1 MCKIWIF
8 GGTTEGR
15 LLAEY
20 CSREKIPAWVSVAS
34 EYGEE
39 LLREDLLEAENVEN
53 AENLVQNHDMNGREK
68 SADREGYLAK
78 KNLKNASVS
87 SAVKVLRGRMD
98 RHQMEEFIRN
108 QGIQLVIDATHP
120 HAKLVS
126 EEIQEACRQTGIR
139 LERCLRAEGEQN
151 RGRDWV
157 EVDSIQEAVAFLS
170 SVPGVIF
177 ATTGSKELEAL
188 CQIPEYPKRVYA
200 RVLPI
205 SGVLKKCEELGIT
218 GSHLIAMQGPFSTE
232 MNALFLRQTKAE
244 WLLTKDSGRA
254 GGFQEKMEAARANGT
269 RVVVIRRPE
278 ERGISLNEAMKVLKE
293 TDGRTIGEREGIES
307 EIASAK
313 SKKNIEGVDGE
324 NQEKS
329 NEVENVPAGEEE
341 RKSGTDTVELEERNK
356 IKPSKTQTVF
366 VTAQKL
372 ACDTQKTHLILAGIG
387 MGQPS
392 QMTGEVLRAIRESDA
407 LIGAGRMLESAERAL
422 QDDLLINKEG
432 KIENRQKSATAVEK
446 ERIPGNIRGSYVK
459 CYKAYLPDDV
469 IRIISEHPEW
479 KQAVILYSG
488 DTGFFSGASKM
499 AERLRE
505 AGYPFTVYPG
515 ISCISYLAARLGTHW
530 EDAAIYSAHGRELP
544 VERVMKH
551 LCDPEEAANR
561 AFILMGGKNGAGQ
574 FCKRLTQAGYG
585 SVQVTVGENLSYP
598 EEQIRSGTAEEMGK
612 LEFTDLSLMQ
622 LEVLGKIKRGQTEV
636 PNKEKIADDDNI
648 EITNVEKLKM
658 YAQGMVSEKR
668 IQDVQVTESYKNDK
682 HKFVLHTNLCQEI
695 PRIMLAAPKSGSG
708 KTLLTCGLLEILRR
722 RGLNPIACKCGPDYI
737 DPMFHRY
744 VLGIPGRNLDSFFLP
759 PEGVREVLADAAREE
774 KAGIAV
780 LEGVMGY
787 YDGLGGT
794 ETAAS
799 SWEIAK
805 ITDTPAILLLDCK
818 GASLSAA
825 AMASGFLHFRED
837 SQIAGVILNRVSSM
851 YYERLAAAVEEASGL
866 PVLGYLPE
874 SEEYRMESRHLGLFL
889 PGEIDRLRERIGR
902 LADQMEKSIAVDRVL
917 EVAGMSLEG
926 ENKEKEKTERIER
939 AEKTRKGSEKIS
951 PRVRIGV
958 ARDEAFCFYYQEN
971 FRLLEQMG
979 AELVYFSPLRDKKI
993 PEGVNGLLFGGG
1005 YPENYARELAENAA
1019 MRESVRRSIAAGM
1032 PFLAEC
1038 GGFLY
1043 LHRTLEGSDG
1053 KHWEMAGVYPFNA
1066 YRTDRLRRFG
1076 YVRLLTPSGQEIHGH
1091 EFHYWESEEPGTDW
1105 EAVKP
1110 TGNRSWRC
1118 IHEKGA
1124 QIGGFPHLYYASC
1137 PEFLRGWLNVCEK
1150 YSEDNGDKF

>member
-20 CSREKIPAWVSVAS
+20 CSREKIEAWVSVAS

-39 LLREDLLEAENVEN
+39 LLQEELMESGNAGNPDL
-53 AENLVQNHDMNGREK
+53 NHNTC
-68 SADREGYLAK
+68 LAK
-78 KNLKNASVS
+78 KNLKTVQASSVI
-87 SAVKVLRGRMD
+87 KVLRGRMD
-98 RHQMEEFIRN
+98 RYQMEEFIRN
-108 QGIQLVIDATHP
+108 QGIHLVIDATHP
-120 HAKLVS
+120 HARLVS
-126 EEIQEACRQTGIR
+126 EEIQEACGRTGVR

-151 RGRDWV
+151 KARDWV
-157 EVDSIQEAVAFLS
+157 EVDSIQEAVSFLS
-170 SVPGVIF
+170 SVSGVIF

-188 CQIPEYPKRVYA
+188 CQIPDYQKRVYA
-200 RVLPI
+200 RVLPT
-205 SGVLKKCEELGIT
+205 SNVLKKCEKLGIT

-232 MNALFLRQTKAE
+232 MNTLFLRQTKAE

-254 GGFQEKMEAARANGT
+254 GGFQEKVEAARENGT

-278 ERGISLNEAMKVLKE
+278 EDGISLEEAMEVLKKADE
-293 TDGRTIGEREGIES
+293 GNVGE
-307 EIASAK
+307 
-313 SKKNIEGVDGE
+313 
-324 NQEKS
+324 
-329 NEVENVPAGEEE
+329 
-341 RKSGTDTVELEERNK
+341 L
-356 IKPSKTQTVF
+356 
-366 VTAQKL
+366 
-372 ACDTQKTHLILAGIG
+372 KTHLILAGIG

-422 QDDLLINKEG
+422 QNDLLISKEG
-432 KIENRQKSATAVEK
+432 KAENRQESAAAVEK
-446 ERIPGNIRGSYVK
+446 ETK

-469 IRIISEHPEW
+469 IQIVSKHPEW

-488 DTGFFSGASKM
+488 DTGFFSGASRM

-515 ISCISYLAARLGTHW
+515 TSCVSYLAARLGTHW
-530 EDAAIYSAHGRELP
+530 EDAAIYSAHGRELS
-544 VERVMKH
+544 VDRVMKR
-551 LCDPEEAANR
+551 LCDPEEPAKR

-574 FCKRLTQAGYG
+574 FCERLTQAGYG
-585 SVQVTVGENLSYP
+585 NVQVTVGENLSYP
-598 EEQIRSGTAEEMGK
+598 EEQIRSGTAEEMKK
-612 LEFTDLSLMQ
+612 LEFADLSLIL
-622 LEVLGKIKRGQTEV
+622 LEVTDEIKNVKQLKRFEQED
-636 PNKEKIADDDNI
+636 KRLLSADS
-648 EITNVEKLKM
+648 V
-658 YAQGMVSEKR
+658 GV
-668 IQDVQVTESYKNDK
+668 
-682 HKFVLHTNLCQEI
+682 F

-759 PEGVREVLADAAREE
+759 TEGVRKVLVDAVREE
-774 KAGIAV
+774 QAGIAV

-794 ETAAS
+794 ETSAS
-799 SWEIAK
+799 SWEIAE
-805 ITDTPAILLLDCK
+805 ITDTPAILVLDCK

-825 AMASGFLHFRED
+825 AMASGFLHFREK
-837 SQIAGVILNRVSSM
+837 SHIAGVILNRVSSM

-902 LADQMEKSIAVDRVL
+902 LADQMEKSIAVERVL
-917 EVAGMSLEG
+917 EVAGMLPLRI
-926 ENKEKEKTERIER
+926 ENKEKEK
-939 AEKTRKGSEKIS
+939 AENESMEAESIAKFPACQEQKVTS
-951 PRVRIGV
+951 RVRIGV

-993 PEGVNGLLFGGG
+993 PDRVDGLLFGGG
-1005 YPENYARELAENAA
+1005 YPENYARELAKNAA
-1019 MRESVRRSIAAGM
+1019 MRESIRRSIAAGM

-1053 KHWEMAGVYPFNA
+1053 KHWEMAGVYPFDA
-1066 YRTDRLRRFG
+1066 YRTNRLRRFG
-1076 YVRLLTPSGQEIHGH
+1076 YVRLLTSSGQEIHGH
-1091 EFHYWESEEPGTDW
+1091 EFHYWESEDPGTDW

-1118 IHEKGA
+1118 IHEKGG

-1137 PEFLRGWLNVCEK
+1137 PDFLRKWLDVCAKGSQQK
-1150 YSEDNGDKF
+1150 YIN

>member
-20 CSREKIPAWVSVAS
+20 CSREKIEAWVSVAS

-39 LLREDLLEAENVEN
+39 LLQEELMESGNAGNQDL
-53 AENLVQNHDMNGREK
+53 NHNTC
-68 SADREGYLAK
+68 LAK
-78 KNLKNASVS
+78 KNLKTVQASSVI
-87 SAVKVLRGRMD
+87 KVLRGRMD
-98 RHQMEEFIRN
+98 RYQMEEFIRN
-108 QGIQLVIDATHP
+108 QGIHLVIDATHP
-120 HAKLVS
+120 HARLVS
-126 EEIQEACRQTGIR
+126 EEIQEACGRTGVR

-151 RGRDWV
+151 KARDWV
-157 EVDSIQEAVAFLS
+157 EVDSIQEAVSFLS
-170 SVPGVIF
+170 SVSGVIF

-188 CQIPEYPKRVYA
+188 CQIPDYQKRVYA
-200 RVLPI
+200 RVLPT
-205 SGVLKKCEELGIT
+205 SNVLKKCEKLGIT

-232 MNALFLRQTKAE
+232 MNTLFLRQTKAE

-254 GGFQEKMEAARANGT
+254 GGFQEKVEAARENGT

-278 ERGISLNEAMKVLKE
+278 EDGISLEEAMEVLKKADE
-293 TDGRTIGEREGIES
+293 GNVGE
-307 EIASAK
+307 
-313 SKKNIEGVDGE
+313 
-324 NQEKS
+324 
-329 NEVENVPAGEEE
+329 
-341 RKSGTDTVELEERNK
+341 L
-356 IKPSKTQTVF
+356 
-366 VTAQKL
+366 
-372 ACDTQKTHLILAGIG
+372 KTHLILAGIG

-407 LIGAGRMLESAERAL
+407 LVGAGRMLESAERAL
-422 QDDLLINKEG
+422 QNDLLISKEG
-432 KIENRQKSATAVEK
+432 KAENRQESAAAVEK
-446 ERIPGNIRGSYVK
+446 ETK

-469 IRIISEHPEW
+469 IQIVSKHPEW

-488 DTGFFSGASKM
+488 DTGFFSGASRM

-515 ISCISYLAARLGTHW
+515 TSCVSYLAARLGTHW
-530 EDAAIYSAHGRELP
+530 EDAAIYSAHGRELS
-544 VERVMKH
+544 VDRVMKR
-551 LCDPEEAANR
+551 LCDPEEPAKR

-574 FCKRLTQAGYG
+574 FCERLTQAGYG
-585 SVQVTVGENLSYP
+585 NVQVTVGENLSYP
-598 EEQIRSGTAEEMGK
+598 EEQIRSGTAEEMKK
-612 LEFTDLSLMQ
+612 LEFADLSLML
-622 LEVLGKIKRGQTEV
+622 LEVTDEIKNVKQLKRFEQEDKCLL
-636 PNKEKIADDDNI
+636 PADS
-648 EITNVEKLKM
+648 V
-658 YAQGMVSEKR
+658 GV
-668 IQDVQVTESYKNDK
+668 
-682 HKFVLHTNLCQEI
+682 F

-708 KTLLTCGLLEILRR
+708 KTLLTCGLLEVLRR

-759 PEGVREVLADAAREE
+759 TEGVREVLVDAVREE
-774 KAGIAV
+774 QAGIAV

-794 ETAAS
+794 ETSAS
-799 SWEIAK
+799 SWEIAE
-805 ITDTPAILLLDCK
+805 ITDTPAILVLDCK

-825 AMASGFLHFRED
+825 AMASGFLHFRKK
-837 SQIAGVILNRVSSM
+837 SHIAGVILNRVSSM

-902 LADQMEKSIAVDRVL
+902 LADQMEKSIAVERVL
-917 EVAGMSLEG
+917 EVAGMLPLRI
-926 ENKEKEKTERIER
+926 ENKEKEK
-939 AEKTRKGSEKIS
+939 AENESMEAESIAKFPACQEQKVTS
-951 PRVRIGV
+951 RVRIGV

-993 PEGVNGLLFGGG
+993 PDRVDGLLFGGG
-1005 YPENYARELAENAA
+1005 YPENYARELAKNAA
-1019 MRESVRRSIAAGM
+1019 MRESIRRSIAAGM

-1053 KHWEMAGVYPFNA
+1053 KHWEMAGVYPFDA
-1066 YRTDRLRRFG
+1066 YRTNRLRRFG
-1076 YVRLLTPSGQEIHGH
+1076 YVRLLTSSGQEIHGH
-1091 EFHYWESEEPGTDW
+1091 EFHYWESEDPGTDW

-1118 IHEKGA
+1118 IHEKGG

-1137 PEFLRGWLNVCEK
+1137 PDFLRKWLDVCAKGSQQK
-1150 YSEDNGDKF
+1150 YIN

>member
-20 CSREKIPAWVSVAS
+20 CSREKIEAWVSVAS

-39 LLREDLLEAENVEN
+39 LLQEELMESGNAGNPDL
-53 AENLVQNHDMNGREK
+53 NHNTC
-68 SADREGYLAK
+68 LAK
-78 KNLKNASVS
+78 KNLKTVQASSVI
-87 SAVKVLRGRMD
+87 KVLRGRMD
-98 RHQMEEFIRN
+98 RYQMEEFIRN
-108 QGIQLVIDATHP
+108 QGIHLVIDATHP
-120 HAKLVS
+120 HARLVS
-126 EEIQEACRQTGIR
+126 EEIQEACGRTGVR

-151 RGRDWV
+151 KARDWV
-157 EVDSIQEAVAFLS
+157 EVDSIQEAVSFLS
-170 SVPGVIF
+170 SVSGVIF
-177 ATTGSKELEAL
+177 ATTGSKELEVL
-188 CQIPEYPKRVYA
+188 CQIPDYQKRVYA
-200 RVLPI
+200 RVLPT
-205 SGVLKKCEELGIT
+205 SNVLKKCEKLGIT
-218 GSHLIAMQGPFSTE
+218 GSHLIAIQGPFSTE
-232 MNALFLRQTKAE
+232 MNTLFLRQTKAE

-254 GGFQEKMEAARANGT
+254 GGFQEKVEAARENGT

-278 ERGISLNEAMKVLKE
+278 ENGISLEEAMEVLKKADE
-293 TDGRTIGEREGIES
+293 GNVGE
-307 EIASAK
+307 
-313 SKKNIEGVDGE
+313 
-324 NQEKS
+324 
-329 NEVENVPAGEEE
+329 
-341 RKSGTDTVELEERNK
+341 L
-356 IKPSKTQTVF
+356 
-366 VTAQKL
+366 
-372 ACDTQKTHLILAGIG
+372 KTHLILAGIG

-422 QDDLLINKEG
+422 QNDLLISKEG
-432 KIENRQKSATAVEK
+432 KAENRQESAAAVEK
-446 ERIPGNIRGSYVK
+446 ETK

-469 IRIISEHPEW
+469 IQIVSKHPEW

-488 DTGFFSGASKM
+488 DTGFFSGASRM

-515 ISCISYLAARLGTHW
+515 TSCVSYLAARLGTHW
-530 EDAAIYSAHGRELP
+530 EDAAIYSAHGRELS
-544 VERVMKH
+544 VDRVMKR
-551 LCDPEEAANR
+551 LCDPEEPAKR

-574 FCKRLTQAGYG
+574 FCERLTQAGYG
-585 SVQVTVGENLSYP
+585 NVQVTVGENLSYP
-598 EEQIRSGTAEEMGK
+598 EEQIRSGTAEEMKK
-612 LEFTDLSLMQ
+612 LEFADLSLML
-622 LEVLGKIKRGQTEV
+622 LEVTDEIKNVKQLKRFEQEDKRLL
-636 PNKEKIADDDNI
+636 PADS
-648 EITNVEKLKM
+648 V
-658 YAQGMVSEKR
+658 GV
-668 IQDVQVTESYKNDK
+668 
-682 HKFVLHTNLCQEI
+682 F

-708 KTLLTCGLLEILRR
+708 KTLLTCGLLEVLRR

-759 PEGVREVLADAAREE
+759 AEGVRKVLVDAVREE
-774 KAGIAV
+774 QAGIAV

-794 ETAAS
+794 ETSAS
-799 SWEIAK
+799 SWEIAE
-805 ITDTPAILLLDCK
+805 ITDTPAILVLDCK
-818 GASLSAA
+818 GASLSVA
-825 AMASGFLHFRED
+825 AMASGFLHFRKK
-837 SQIAGVILNRVSSM
+837 SHIAGVILNRVSSM

-917 EVAGMSLEG
+917 EVAGMLPLRI
-926 ENKEKEKTERIER
+926 ENKEKEK
-939 AEKTRKGSEKIS
+939 AENESMEAESIAKFPACQEQKVTS
-951 PRVRIGV
+951 RVRIGV

-971 FRLLEQMG
+971 FHLLEQMG

-993 PEGVNGLLFGGG
+993 PDRVDGLLFGGG
-1005 YPENYARELAENAA
+1005 YPENYARELAKNAA
-1019 MRESVRRSIAAGM
+1019 MRESIRRSIAAGM

-1053 KHWEMAGVYPFNA
+1053 KHWEMAGVYPFDA
-1066 YRTDRLRRFG
+1066 YRTNRLRRFG
-1076 YVRLLTPSGQEIHGH
+1076 YVRLLTSSGQEIHGH
-1091 EFHYWESEEPGTDW
+1091 EFHYWESEDPGTDW

-1118 IHEKGA
+1118 IHEKGG

-1137 PEFLRGWLNVCEK
+1137 PDFLRKWLDVCAK
-1150 YSEDNGDKF
+1150 GSQKKHIK

>member
-8 GGTTEGR
+8 GGPPEGR

-20 CSREKIPAWVSVAS
+20 CSREKIEAWVSVAS

-39 LLREDLLEAENVEN
+39 LLQEELMESGNAGNPDL
-53 AENLVQNHDMNGREK
+53 NHNTC
-68 SADREGYLAK
+68 LAK
-78 KNLKNASVS
+78 KSLKNVQASSVI
-87 SAVKVLRGRMD
+87 KVLRGRMD
-98 RHQMEEFIRN
+98 RYQMEEFIRN
-108 QGIQLVIDATHP
+108 QGIHLVIDATHP
-120 HAKLVS
+120 HARLVS
-126 EEIQEACRQTGIR
+126 EEIQEACGRTGVR

-151 RGRDWV
+151 KARDWV
-157 EVDSIQEAVAFLS
+157 EVDSIQEAVSFLS
-170 SVPGVIF
+170 SVSGVIF

-188 CQIPEYPKRVYA
+188 CQIPDYQKRVYA
-200 RVLPI
+200 RVLPT
-205 SGVLKKCEELGIT
+205 SNVLKKCEKLGIT

-232 MNALFLRQTKAE
+232 MNTLFLRQTKAE

-254 GGFQEKMEAARANGT
+254 GGFQEKVEAARENGT

-278 ERGISLNEAMKVLKE
+278 EDGISLEEAMEVLKKADE
-293 TDGRTIGEREGIES
+293 GKVGE
-307 EIASAK
+307 
-313 SKKNIEGVDGE
+313 
-324 NQEKS
+324 
-329 NEVENVPAGEEE
+329 
-341 RKSGTDTVELEERNK
+341 L
-356 IKPSKTQTVF
+356 
-366 VTAQKL
+366 
-372 ACDTQKTHLILAGIG
+372 KTHLILAGIG

-392 QMTGEVLRAIRESDA
+392 QMTGEVLRSIRESDA

-422 QDDLLINKEG
+422 QNDLLISKEG
-432 KIENRQKSATAVEK
+432 KAENRQESAAAVEK
-446 ERIPGNIRGSYVK
+446 ETK

-469 IRIISEHPEW
+469 IQIVSKHPEW

-488 DTGFFSGASKM
+488 DTGFFSGASRM

-515 ISCISYLAARLGTHW
+515 TSCVSYLAARLGTHW
-530 EDAAIYSAHGRELP
+530 EDAAIYSAHGRELS
-544 VERVMKH
+544 VDRVMKR
-551 LCDPEEAANR
+551 LCDPEEPAKR

-574 FCKRLTQAGYG
+574 FCERLTQAGYG
-585 SVQVTVGENLSYP
+585 NVQVTVGENLSYP
-598 EEQIRSGTAEEMGK
+598 EEQIRSGTAEEMKK
-612 LEFTDLSLMQ
+612 LEFADLSLML
-622 LEVLGKIKRGQTEV
+622 LEVTDEIKNVKQLKRFEQEDKRLL
-636 PNKEKIADDDNI
+636 PADS
-648 EITNVEKLKM
+648 V
-658 YAQGMVSEKR
+658 GV
-668 IQDVQVTESYKNDK
+668 
-682 HKFVLHTNLCQEI
+682 F

-708 KTLLTCGLLEILRR
+708 KTLLTCGLLEVLRR

-759 PEGVREVLADAAREE
+759 AEGVRKVLVDAVREE
-774 KAGIAV
+774 QAGIAV

-794 ETAAS
+794 ETSAS
-799 SWEIAK
+799 SWEIAE
-805 ITDTPAILLLDCK
+805 ITDTPAILVLDCK
-818 GASLSAA
+818 GASLSVA
-825 AMASGFLHFRED
+825 AMASGFLHFRKK
-837 SQIAGVILNRVSSM
+837 SHIAGVILNRVSSM

-902 LADQMEKSIAVDRVL
+902 LADQMEKSIAVERVL
-917 EVAGMSLEG
+917 EVAGMLPLRI
-926 ENKEKEKTERIER
+926 ENKEKEK
-939 AEKTRKGSEKIS
+939 AENESMEAESIAKFPACQEQKVTS
-951 PRVRIGV
+951 RVRIGV

-993 PEGVNGLLFGGG
+993 PNRVDGLLFGGG
-1005 YPENYARELAENAA
+1005 YPENYARELAKNAA
-1019 MRESVRRSIAAGM
+1019 MRESIRRSIAAGM

-1053 KHWEMAGVYPFNA
+1053 KHWEMAGVYPFDA
-1066 YRTDRLRRFG
+1066 YRTNRLRRFG
-1076 YVRLLTPSGQEIHGH
+1076 YVRLLTSSGQEIHGH
-1091 EFHYWESEEPGTDW
+1091 EFHYWESEDPGTDW

-1118 IHEKGA
+1118 IHEKGG

-1137 PEFLRGWLNVCEK
+1137 PDFLRKWLDVCAKGSQQK
-1150 YSEDNGDKF
+1150 YIN

>member
-20 CSREKIPAWVSVAS
+20 CSREKIEAWVSVAS

-39 LLREDLLEAENVEN
+39 LLQEELMESGNAGNPDL
-53 AENLVQNHDMNGREK
+53 NHNTC
-68 SADREGYLAK
+68 LAK
-78 KNLKNASVS
+78 KNLKTVQASSVI
-87 SAVKVLRGRMD
+87 KVLRGRMD
-98 RHQMEEFIRN
+98 RYQMEEFIRN
-108 QGIQLVIDATHP
+108 QGIHLVIDATHP
-120 HAKLVS
+120 HARLVS
-126 EEIQEACRQTGIR
+126 EEIQEACGRTGVR
-139 LERCLRAEGEQN
+139 LERCLRAGGEQN
-151 RGRDWV
+151 KARDWV
-157 EVDSIQEAVAFLS
+157 EVDSIQEAVSFLS
-170 SVPGVIF
+170 SVSGVIF
-177 ATTGSKELEAL
+177 ATTGSKELEVL
-188 CQIPEYPKRVYA
+188 CQIPDYQKRVYA
-200 RVLPI
+200 RVLPT
-205 SGVLKKCEELGIT
+205 SNVLKKCEKLGIT

-232 MNALFLRQTKAE
+232 MNTLFLRQTKAE

-254 GGFQEKMEAARANGT
+254 GGFQEKVEAARENGT

-278 ERGISLNEAMKVLKE
+278 EDGISLEEAMEVLKKADE
-293 TDGRTIGEREGIES
+293 GKVGE
-307 EIASAK
+307 
-313 SKKNIEGVDGE
+313 
-324 NQEKS
+324 
-329 NEVENVPAGEEE
+329 
-341 RKSGTDTVELEERNK
+341 L
-356 IKPSKTQTVF
+356 
-366 VTAQKL
+366 
-372 ACDTQKTHLILAGIG
+372 KTHLILAGIG

-422 QDDLLINKEG
+422 QNDLLISKEG
-432 KIENRQKSATAVEK
+432 KAENRQESAAAVEK
-446 ERIPGNIRGSYVK
+446 ERK

-469 IRIISEHPEW
+469 IQIVSKHPEW

-488 DTGFFSGASKM
+488 DTGFFSGASRM

-505 AGYPFTVYPG
+505 AGTVYPG
-515 ISCISYLAARLGTHW
+515 TSCVSYLAARLGTHW
-530 EDAAIYSAHGRELP
+530 EDAAIYSAHGRELS
-544 VERVMKH
+544 VDRVMKR
-551 LCDPEEAANR
+551 LCDPEEPAKR

-574 FCKRLTQAGYG
+574 FCERLTQAGYG
-585 SVQVTVGENLSYP
+585 NVQVTVGENLSYP
-598 EEQIRSGTAEEMGK
+598 EEQIRSGTAEEMKK
-612 LEFTDLSLMQ
+612 LEFADLSLIL
-622 LEVLGKIKRGQTEV
+622 LEVTDEIKNVKQLKRFEQEDKRLL
-636 PNKEKIADDDNI
+636 PADS
-648 EITNVEKLKM
+648 V
-658 YAQGMVSEKR
+658 GV
-668 IQDVQVTESYKNDK
+668 
-682 HKFVLHTNLCQEI
+682 F

-708 KTLLTCGLLEILRR
+708 KTLLTCGLLEVLRR

-759 PEGVREVLADAAREE
+759 AEGVRKVLVDAVREE
-774 KAGIAV
+774 QAGIAV

-794 ETAAS
+794 ETSAS
-799 SWEIAK
+799 SWEIAE
-805 ITDTPAILLLDCK
+805 ITDTPAILVLDCK

-825 AMASGFLHFRED
+825 AMASGFLHFRKK
-837 SQIAGVILNRVSSM
+837 SHIAGVILNRVSSM

-917 EVAGMSLEG
+917 EVAGMLPLRI
-926 ENKEKEKTERIER
+926 ENKEKEK
-939 AEKTRKGSEKIS
+939 AENESMEAESIAKFPACQEQKVTS
-951 PRVRIGV
+951 RVRIGV

-993 PEGVNGLLFGGG
+993 PDRVDGLLFGGG
-1005 YPENYARELAENAA
+1005 YPENYARELAKNAA
-1019 MRESVRRSIAAGM
+1019 MRESIRRSIAAGM

-1053 KHWEMAGVYPFNA
+1053 KHWEMAGVYPFDA
-1066 YRTDRLRRFG
+1066 YRTNRLRRFG
-1076 YVRLLTPSGQEIHGH
+1076 YVRLLTSSGQEIHGH
-1091 EFHYWESEEPGTDW
+1091 EFHYWESEDPGTDW

-1118 IHEKGA
+1118 IHEKGG

-1137 PEFLRGWLNVCEK
+1137 PDFLRKWLDVCAKGSQQK
-1150 YSEDNGDKF
+1150 YIN

>member
-20 CSREKIPAWVSVAS
+20 CSREKIEAWVSVAS

-39 LLREDLLEAENVEN
+39 LLQEELMESGNAGNPDL
-53 AENLVQNHDMNGREK
+53 NHNTC
-68 SADREGYLAK
+68 LAK
-78 KNLKNASVS
+78 KNLKTVQASSVI
-87 SAVKVLRGRMD
+87 KVLRGRMD
-98 RHQMEEFIRN
+98 RYQMEEFIRN
-108 QGIQLVIDATHP
+108 QGIHLVIDATHP
-120 HAKLVS
+120 HARLVS
-126 EEIQEACRQTGIR
+126 EEIQEACGRTGVR
-139 LERCLRAEGEQN
+139 LERCLRAGGEQN
-151 RGRDWV
+151 KARDWV
-157 EVDSIQEAVAFLS
+157 EVDSIQEAVSFLS
-170 SVPGVIF
+170 SVSGVIF
-177 ATTGSKELEAL
+177 ATTGSKELEVL
-188 CQIPEYPKRVYA
+188 CQIPDYQKRVYA
-200 RVLPI
+200 RVLPT
-205 SGVLKKCEELGIT
+205 SNVLKKCEKLGIT

-232 MNALFLRQTKAE
+232 MNTLFLRQTKAE

-254 GGFQEKMEAARANGT
+254 GGFQEKVEAARENGT

-278 ERGISLNEAMKVLKE
+278 EDGISLEEAMEVLKKADE
-293 TDGRTIGEREGIES
+293 GKVGE
-307 EIASAK
+307 
-313 SKKNIEGVDGE
+313 
-324 NQEKS
+324 
-329 NEVENVPAGEEE
+329 
-341 RKSGTDTVELEERNK
+341 L
-356 IKPSKTQTVF
+356 
-366 VTAQKL
+366 
-372 ACDTQKTHLILAGIG
+372 KTHLILAGIG

-422 QDDLLINKEG
+422 QNDLLISKEG
-432 KIENRQKSATAVEK
+432 KTENRQESAAAVEK
-446 ERIPGNIRGSYVK
+446 ERK

-469 IRIISEHPEW
+469 IQIVSKHPEW

-488 DTGFFSGASKM
+488 DTGFFSGASRM

-515 ISCISYLAARLGTHW
+515 TSCVSYLAARLGTHW
-530 EDAAIYSAHGRELP
+530 EDAAIYSAHGRELS
-544 VERVMKH
+544 VDRVMKR
-551 LCDPEEAANR
+551 LCDPEEPAKR

-574 FCKRLTQAGYG
+574 FCERLTQAGYG
-585 SVQVTVGENLSYP
+585 NVQVTVGENLSYP
-598 EEQIRSGTAEEMGK
+598 EEQIRSGTAEEMKK
-612 LEFTDLSLMQ
+612 LEFADLSLIL
-622 LEVLGKIKRGQTEV
+622 LEVTDEIKNVKQLKRFEQEDKRLL
-636 PNKEKIADDDNI
+636 PADS
-648 EITNVEKLKM
+648 V
-658 YAQGMVSEKR
+658 GV
-668 IQDVQVTESYKNDK
+668 
-682 HKFVLHTNLCQEI
+682 F

-708 KTLLTCGLLEILRR
+708 KTLLTCGLLEVLRR

-744 VLGIPGRNLDSFFLP
+744 VLGIPGRNLDSFFMP
-759 PEGVREVLADAAREE
+759 AEGVRKVLVDAVREE
-774 KAGIAV
+774 QAGIAV

-794 ETAAS
+794 ETSAS
-799 SWEIAK
+799 SWEIAE
-805 ITDTPAILLLDCK
+805 ITDTPAILVLDCK

-825 AMASGFLHFRED
+825 AMASGFLHFRKK
-837 SQIAGVILNRVSSM
+837 SHIAGVILNRVSSM

-917 EVAGMSLEG
+917 EVAGMLPLRI
-926 ENKEKEKTERIER
+926 ENKEKEK
-939 AEKTRKGSEKIS
+939 AENESMEAESIAKFPACQEQKVTS
-951 PRVRIGV
+951 RVRIGV

-993 PEGVNGLLFGGG
+993 PDRVDGLLFGGG
-1005 YPENYARELAENAA
+1005 YPENYARELAKNAA
-1019 MRESVRRSIAAGM
+1019 MRESIRRSIAAGM

-1043 LHRTLEGSDG
+1043 LHRMLEGSDG
-1053 KHWEMAGVYPFNA
+1053 KHWEMAGVYPFDA
-1066 YRTDRLRRFG
+1066 YRTNRLRRFG
-1076 YVRLLTPSGQEIHGH
+1076 YVRLLTSSGQEIHGH
-1091 EFHYWESEEPGTDW
+1091 EFHYWESEDPGTDW

-1118 IHEKGA
+1118 IHEKGG

-1137 PEFLRGWLNVCEK
+1137 PDFLRKWLDVCAKGSQQK
-1150 YSEDNGDKF
+1150 YIN

>member
-20 CSREKIPAWVSVAS
+20 CSREKIEAWVSVAS

-39 LLREDLLEAENVEN
+39 LLQEELMESGNAGNPDL
-53 AENLVQNHDMNGREK
+53 NHNTKESGQC
-68 SADREGYLAK
+68 ADKEICFAK
-78 KNLKNASVS
+78 KSLKNVQASSVI
-87 SAVKVLRGRMD
+87 KVLRGRMD
-98 RHQMEEFIRN
+98 RYQMEEFIRN
-108 QGIQLVIDATHP
+108 QGIHLVIDATHP
-120 HAKLVS
+120 HARLVS
-126 EEIQEACRQTGIR
+126 EEIQEACGRTGVR

-151 RGRDWV
+151 KARDWV
-157 EVDSIQEAVAFLS
+157 EVDSIQEAVSFLS
-170 SVPGVIF
+170 SVSGVIF

-188 CQIPEYPKRVYA
+188 CQIPDYQKRVYA
-200 RVLPI
+200 RVLPT
-205 SGVLKKCEELGIT
+205 SNVLRKCEKMGIT

-232 MNALFLRQTKAE
+232 MNTLFLRQTKAE

-254 GGFQEKMEAARANGT
+254 GGFQEKVEAARENGT

-278 ERGISLNEAMKVLKE
+278 EDGISLEEAMEVLKKADE
-293 TDGRTIGEREGIES
+293 GNVGKREGRGGEDIER
-307 EIASAK
+307 EIASA
-313 SKKNIEGVDGE
+313 KKNIEGVDGE
-324 NQEKS
+324 NQRKS
-329 NEVENVPAGEEE
+329 NSA
-341 RKSGTDTVELEERNK
+341 EL
-356 IKPSKTQTVF
+356 
-366 VTAQKL
+366 
-372 ACDTQKTHLILAGIG
+372 KTHLILAGIG

-422 QDDLLINKEG
+422 QNDLLISKEG
-432 KIENRQKSATAVEK
+432 KAENRQESAAAVEK
-446 ERIPGNIRGSYVK
+446 ETK

-469 IRIISEHPEW
+469 IQIVSKHPEW

-488 DTGFFSGASKM
+488 DTGFFSGASRM

-515 ISCISYLAARLGTHW
+515 TSCVSYLAARLGTHW
-530 EDAAIYSAHGRELP
+530 EDAAIYSAHGRELS
-544 VERVMKH
+544 VDRVMKR
-551 LCDPEEAANR
+551 LCDPEEPAKR

-574 FCKRLTQAGYG
+574 FCERLTQAGYG
-585 SVQVTVGENLSYP
+585 NVQVTVGENLSYP
-598 EEQIRSGTAEEMGK
+598 EEQIRSGTAEEMKK
-612 LEFTDLSLMQ
+612 LEFADLSLML
-622 LEVLGKIKRGQTEV
+622 LEVTDEIKNVKQLKRFEQEDKRLL
-636 PNKEKIADDDNI
+636 PADS
-648 EITNVEKLKM
+648 V
-658 YAQGMVSEKR
+658 GV
-668 IQDVQVTESYKNDK
+668 
-682 HKFVLHTNLCQEI
+682 F

-708 KTLLTCGLLEILRR
+708 KTLLTCGLLEVLRR

-759 PEGVREVLADAAREE
+759 AEGVRKVLVDAVREE
-774 KAGIAV
+774 QAGIAV

-794 ETAAS
+794 ETSAS
-799 SWEIAK
+799 SWEIAE
-805 ITDTPAILLLDCK
+805 ITDTPAILVLDCK
-818 GASLSAA
+818 GASLSVA
-825 AMASGFLHFRED
+825 AMASGFLHFRKK
-837 SQIAGVILNRVSSM
+837 SHIAGVILNRVSSM

-917 EVAGMSLEG
+917 EVAGMLPLRI
-926 ENKEKEKTERIER
+926 ENKGKEK
-939 AEKTRKGSEKIS
+939 AENESMEAESIAKFSACQEQKVTS
-951 PRVRIGV
+951 RVRIGV

-993 PEGVNGLLFGGG
+993 PDRVDGLLFGGG
-1005 YPENYARELAENAA
+1005 YPENYARELAKNAA
-1019 MRESVRRSIAAGM
+1019 MRESIRRSIAAGM

-1043 LHRTLEGSDG
+1043 LHHTLEGSDG
-1053 KHWEMAGVYPFNA
+1053 KHWEMAGVYPFDA
-1066 YRTDRLRRFG
+1066 YRTNRLRRFG
-1076 YVRLLTPSGQEIHGH
+1076 YVRLLTSSGQEIHGH
-1091 EFHYWESEEPGTDW
+1091 EFHYWESEDPGTDW

-1118 IHEKGA
+1118 IHEKGG

-1137 PEFLRGWLNVCEK
+1137 PDFLRKWLDVCAKGSQKK
-1150 YSEDNGDKF
+1150 YIN

>member
-20 CSREKIPAWVSVAS
+20 CSREKIEAWVSVAS

-39 LLREDLLEAENVEN
+39 LLQEELMESGNAGNPDL
-53 AENLVQNHDMNGREK
+53 NHNTC
-68 SADREGYLAK
+68 LAK
-78 KNLKNASVS
+78 KNLKTVQASSVI
-87 SAVKVLRGRMD
+87 KVLRGRMD
-98 RHQMEEFIRN
+98 RYQMEEFIRN
-108 QGIQLVIDATHP
+108 QGIHLVIDATHP
-120 HAKLVS
+120 HARLVS
-126 EEIQEACRQTGIR
+126 EEIQEACGRTGVR

-151 RGRDWV
+151 KARDWV
-157 EVDSIQEAVAFLS
+157 EVDSIQEAVSFLS
-170 SVPGVIF
+170 SVSGVIF

-188 CQIPEYPKRVYA
+188 CQIPDYQKRVYA
-200 RVLPI
+200 RVLPT
-205 SGVLKKCEELGIT
+205 SNVLKKCEKLGIT

-232 MNALFLRQTKAE
+232 MNTLFLRQTKAE

-254 GGFQEKMEAARANGT
+254 GGFQEKVEAARENGT

-278 ERGISLNEAMKVLKE
+278 ENGISLEEAMEVLKKADE
-293 TDGRTIGEREGIES
+293 GKVGE
-307 EIASAK
+307 
-313 SKKNIEGVDGE
+313 
-324 NQEKS
+324 
-329 NEVENVPAGEEE
+329 
-341 RKSGTDTVELEERNK
+341 L
-356 IKPSKTQTVF
+356 
-366 VTAQKL
+366 
-372 ACDTQKTHLILAGIG
+372 KTHLILAGIG

-422 QDDLLINKEG
+422 QNDLLISKEG
-432 KIENRQKSATAVEK
+432 KAENRQESAAAVEK
-446 ERIPGNIRGSYVK
+446 ERK
-459 CYKAYLPDDV
+459 CYKAYLPDEV
-469 IRIISEHPEW
+469 IQIVSKHPEW

-488 DTGFFSGASKM
+488 DTGFFSGASRM

-515 ISCISYLAARLGTHW
+515 TSCVSYLAARLGTHW
-530 EDAAIYSAHGRELP
+530 EDAAIYSAHGRELS
-544 VERVMKH
+544 VDRVMKR
-551 LCDPEEAANR
+551 LCDPEEPAKR

-574 FCKRLTQAGYG
+574 FCERLTQAGYG
-585 SVQVTVGENLSYP
+585 NVQVTVGENLSYP
-598 EEQIRSGTAEEMGK
+598 EEQIRSGTAEEMKK
-612 LEFTDLSLMQ
+612 LEFADLSLML
-622 LEVLGKIKRGQTEV
+622 LEVTDEIKNVKQLKRFEQEDKRLL
-636 PNKEKIADDDNI
+636 PADS
-648 EITNVEKLKM
+648 V
-658 YAQGMVSEKR
+658 GV
-668 IQDVQVTESYKNDK
+668 
-682 HKFVLHTNLCQEI
+682 F

-708 KTLLTCGLLEILRR
+708 KTLLTCGLLEVLRR

-759 PEGVREVLADAAREE
+759 AEGVRKVLVDAVREE
-774 KAGIAV
+774 QAGIAV

-794 ETAAS
+794 ETSAS
-799 SWEIAK
+799 SWEIAE
-805 ITDTPAILLLDCK
+805 ITDTPAILVLDCK

-825 AMASGFLHFRED
+825 AMASGFLHFRKK
-837 SQIAGVILNRVSSM
+837 SHIAGVILNRVSSM

-917 EVAGMSLEG
+917 EVAGMLPLRI
-926 ENKEKEKTERIER
+926 ENKEKEK
-939 AEKTRKGSEKIS
+939 AENESMEAESIAKFPACQEQKVTS
-951 PRVRIGV
+951 RVRIGV

-993 PEGVNGLLFGGG
+993 PDRVDGLLFGGG
-1005 YPENYARELAENAA
+1005 YPENYARELAKNAA
-1019 MRESVRRSIAAGM
+1019 MRESIRRSIAAGM

-1053 KHWEMAGVYPFNA
+1053 KHWEMAGVYPFDA
-1066 YRTDRLRRFG
+1066 YRTNRLRRFG
-1076 YVRLLTPSGQEIHGH
+1076 YVRLLTSSGQEIHGH
-1091 EFHYWESEEPGTDW
+1091 EFHYWESEDPGTDW

-1118 IHEKGA
+1118 IHEKGG

-1137 PEFLRGWLNVCEK
+1137 PDFLRKWLDVCAKGSQKK
-1150 YSEDNGDKF
+1150 YIN

>member
-20 CSREKIPAWVSVAS
+20 CSREKIEAWVSVAS

-39 LLREDLLEAENVEN
+39 LLQEELMESGNAGNPDL
-53 AENLVQNHDMNGREK
+53 NHNTC
-68 SADREGYLAK
+68 LAK
-78 KNLKNASVS
+78 KNLKPVQASSVI
-87 SAVKVLRGRMD
+87 KVLRGRMD
-98 RHQMEEFIRN
+98 RYQMEEFIRN
-108 QGIQLVIDATHP
+108 QGIHLVIDATHP
-120 HAKLVS
+120 HARLVS
-126 EEIQEACRQTGIR
+126 EEIQEACGRTGVR

-151 RGRDWV
+151 KARDWV
-157 EVDSIQEAVAFLS
+157 EVDSIQEAVSFLS
-170 SVPGVIF
+170 SVSGVIF

-188 CQIPEYPKRVYA
+188 CQIPDYQKRVYA
-200 RVLPI
+200 RVLPT
-205 SGVLKKCEELGIT
+205 SNVLKKCEKLGIT

-232 MNALFLRQTKAE
+232 MNTLFLRQTKAE

-254 GGFQEKMEAARANGT
+254 GGFQEKVEAARENGT

-278 ERGISLNEAMKVLKE
+278 EDGISLEEAMEVLKKADE
-293 TDGRTIGEREGIES
+293 GNVGE
-307 EIASAK
+307 
-313 SKKNIEGVDGE
+313 
-324 NQEKS
+324 
-329 NEVENVPAGEEE
+329 
-341 RKSGTDTVELEERNK
+341 L
-356 IKPSKTQTVF
+356 
-366 VTAQKL
+366 
-372 ACDTQKTHLILAGIG
+372 KTHLILAGIG

-422 QDDLLINKEG
+422 QNDLLISKEG
-432 KIENRQKSATAVEK
+432 KAENRQESAAAVEK
-446 ERIPGNIRGSYVK
+446 ETK

-469 IRIISEHPEW
+469 IQIVSKHPEW
-479 KQAVILYSG
+479 KRAVILYSG
-488 DTGFFSGASKM
+488 DTGFFSGASRM

-515 ISCISYLAARLGTHW
+515 TSCVSYLAARLGTHW
-530 EDAAIYSAHGRELP
+530 EDAAIYSAHGRELS
-544 VERVMKH
+544 VDRVMKR
-551 LCDPEEAANR
+551 LCDPEEPAKR

-574 FCKRLTQAGYG
+574 FCERLTQAGYG
-585 SVQVTVGENLSYP
+585 NVQVTVGENLSYP
-598 EEQIRSGTAEEMGK
+598 EEQIRSGTAEEMKK
-612 LEFTDLSLMQ
+612 LEFADLSLML
-622 LEVLGKIKRGQTEV
+622 LEVTDEIKNVKQLKRFEQEDKCLL
-636 PNKEKIADDDNI
+636 PADS
-648 EITNVEKLKM
+648 V
-658 YAQGMVSEKR
+658 GV
-668 IQDVQVTESYKNDK
+668 
-682 HKFVLHTNLCQEI
+682 F

-708 KTLLTCGLLEILRR
+708 KTLLTCGLLEVLRR

-759 PEGVREVLADAAREE
+759 TEGVREVLVDAVREE
-774 KAGIAV
+774 QAGIAV

-794 ETAAS
+794 ETSAS
-799 SWEIAK
+799 SWEIAE
-805 ITDTPAILLLDCK
+805 ITDTPAILVLDCK
-818 GASLSAA
+818 GASLSVA
-825 AMASGFLHFRED
+825 AMASGFLHFRKK
-837 SQIAGVILNRVSSM
+837 SHIAGVILNRVSSM

-874 SEEYRMESRHLGLFL
+874 SEEYHMESRHLGLFL

-917 EVAGMSLEG
+917 EVAGMLPLRI
-926 ENKEKEKTERIER
+926 ENKEKEK
-939 AEKTRKGSEKIS
+939 AENESMEAESIAKFPACQEQKVTS
-951 PRVRIGV
+951 RVRIGV

-971 FRLLEQMG
+971 FHLLEQMG

-993 PEGVNGLLFGGG
+993 PDRVDGLLFGGG
-1005 YPENYARELAENAA
+1005 YPENYARELAKNAA
-1019 MRESVRRSIAAGM
+1019 MRESIRRSIVAGM

-1053 KHWEMAGVYPFNA
+1053 KHWEMAGVYPFDA
-1066 YRTDRLRRFG
+1066 YRTNRLRRFG
-1076 YVRLLTPSGQEIHGH
+1076 YVRLLTSSGQEIHGH
-1091 EFHYWESEEPGTDW
+1091 EFHYWESEDPGTDW

-1118 IHEKGA
+1118 IHEKGG

-1137 PEFLRGWLNVCEK
+1137 PDFLRKWLDVCAKGSQQK
-1150 YSEDNGDKF
+1150 YIN

>member
-20 CSREKIPAWVSVAS
+20 CSREKIEAWVSVAS

-39 LLREDLLEAENVEN
+39 LLQEELMESGNAGNPDL
-53 AENLVQNHDMNGREK
+53 NHNTC
-68 SADREGYLAK
+68 LAK
-78 KNLKNASVS
+78 KSLKNVQASSVI
-87 SAVKVLRGRMD
+87 KVLRGRMD
-98 RHQMEEFIRN
+98 RYQMEEFIRN
-108 QGIQLVIDATHP
+108 QGIHLVIDATHP
-120 HAKLVS
+120 HARLVS
-126 EEIQEACRQTGIR
+126 EEIQEACGRTGVR

-151 RGRDWV
+151 KARDWV
-157 EVDSIQEAVAFLS
+157 EVDSIQEAVSFLS
-170 SVPGVIF
+170 SVSGVIF

-188 CQIPEYPKRVYA
+188 CQIPDYQKRVYA
-200 RVLPI
+200 RVLPT
-205 SGVLKKCEELGIT
+205 SNVLKKCEKLGIT

-232 MNALFLRQTKAE
+232 MNTLFLRQTKAE

-254 GGFQEKMEAARANGT
+254 GGFQEKVEAARENGT

-278 ERGISLNEAMKVLKE
+278 EDGISLEEAMEVLKKADE
-293 TDGRTIGEREGIES
+293 GNVGE
-307 EIASAK
+307 
-313 SKKNIEGVDGE
+313 
-324 NQEKS
+324 
-329 NEVENVPAGEEE
+329 
-341 RKSGTDTVELEERNK
+341 L
-356 IKPSKTQTVF
+356 
-366 VTAQKL
+366 
-372 ACDTQKTHLILAGIG
+372 KTHLILAGIG

-422 QDDLLINKEG
+422 QNDLLISKEG
-432 KIENRQKSATAVEK
+432 KAENRQESAAAVEK
-446 ERIPGNIRGSYVK
+446 ERK

-469 IRIISEHPEW
+469 IQIVSEHPEW

-488 DTGFFSGASKM
+488 DTGFFSGASRM

-515 ISCISYLAARLGTHW
+515 TSCVSYLAARLGTHW
-530 EDAAIYSAHGRELP
+530 EDAAIYSAHGRELS
-544 VERVMKH
+544 VDRVMKR
-551 LCDPEEAANR
+551 LCDPEEPAKR

-574 FCKRLTQAGYG
+574 FCERLTQAGYG
-585 SVQVTVGENLSYP
+585 NVQVTVGENLSYP
-598 EEQIRSGTAEEMGK
+598 EEQIRSGTAEEMKK
-612 LEFTDLSLMQ
+612 LEFADLSLML
-622 LEVLGKIKRGQTEV
+622 LEVTDEIKNVKQLKRFEQEDKRLL
-636 PNKEKIADDDNI
+636 PADS
-648 EITNVEKLKM
+648 V
-658 YAQGMVSEKR
+658 GV
-668 IQDVQVTESYKNDK
+668 
-682 HKFVLHTNLCQEI
+682 F

-708 KTLLTCGLLEILRR
+708 KTLLTCGLLEVLRR

-759 PEGVREVLADAAREE
+759 AEGVREVLVDVVREE
-774 KAGIAV
+774 QAGIAV

-794 ETAAS
+794 ETSAS
-799 SWEIAK
+799 SWEIAE
-805 ITDTPAILLLDCK
+805 ITDTPAILVLDCK

-825 AMASGFLHFRED
+825 AMASGFLHFRKK
-837 SQIAGVILNRVSSM
+837 SHIAGVILNRVSSM

-874 SEEYRMESRHLGLFL
+874 SEEYHMESRHLGLFL

-902 LADQMEKSIAVDRVL
+902 LADQMEKSIAVERVL
-917 EVAGMSLEG
+917 EVAGMLPLRI
-926 ENKEKEKTERIER
+926 ENKEKEK
-939 AEKTRKGSEKIS
+939 AENESMEAESIAKFPACQEQKVTS
-951 PRVRIGV
+951 RVRIGV

-993 PEGVNGLLFGGG
+993 PDRVDGLLFGGG
-1005 YPENYARELAENAA
+1005 YPENYARELAKNAA
-1019 MRESVRRSIAAGM
+1019 MRESIRRSIAAGM

-1053 KHWEMAGVYPFNA
+1053 KHWEMAGVYPFDA
-1066 YRTDRLRRFG
+1066 YRTNRLRRFG
-1076 YVRLLTPSGQEIHGH
+1076 YVRLLTSSGQEIHGH
-1091 EFHYWESEEPGTDW
+1091 EFHYWESEDPGTDW

-1118 IHEKGA
+1118 IHEKGG

-1137 PEFLRGWLNVCEK
+1137 PDFLRKWLDVCAKGSQKK
-1150 YSEDNGDKF
+1150 YIN

>member
-20 CSREKIPAWVSVAS
+20 CSREKIEAWVSVAS

-39 LLREDLLEAENVEN
+39 LLQEELMESGNAGNPDL
-53 AENLVQNHDMNGREK
+53 NHNTC
-68 SADREGYLAK
+68 LAK
-78 KNLKNASVS
+78 KNLKTVQASSVI
-87 SAVKVLRGRMD
+87 KVLRGRMD
-98 RHQMEEFIRN
+98 RYQMEEFIRN
-108 QGIQLVIDATHP
+108 QGIHLVIDATHP
-120 HAKLVS
+120 HARLVS
-126 EEIQEACRQTGIR
+126 EEIQEACGRTGVR
-139 LERCLRAEGEQN
+139 LERCLRAEGEQKKA
-151 RGRDWV
+151 RDWV
-157 EVDSIQEAVAFLS
+157 EVDSIQEAVSFLS
-170 SVPGVIF
+170 SVSGVIF

-188 CQIPEYPKRVYA
+188 CQIPDYQKRVYA
-200 RVLPI
+200 RVLPT
-205 SGVLKKCEELGIT
+205 SNVLRKCEKMGIT

-232 MNALFLRQTKAE
+232 MNTLFLRQTKAE

-254 GGFQEKMEAARANGT
+254 GGFQEKVEAARENGT

-278 ERGISLNEAMKVLKE
+278 EDGISLEEAMEVLKKADE
-293 TDGRTIGEREGIES
+293 GNVGE
-307 EIASAK
+307 
-313 SKKNIEGVDGE
+313 
-324 NQEKS
+324 
-329 NEVENVPAGEEE
+329 
-341 RKSGTDTVELEERNK
+341 L
-356 IKPSKTQTVF
+356 
-366 VTAQKL
+366 
-372 ACDTQKTHLILAGIG
+372 KTHLILAGIG

-422 QDDLLINKEG
+422 QNDLLISKEG
-432 KIENRQKSATAVEK
+432 KAENRQESAAAVEK
-446 ERIPGNIRGSYVK
+446 ETK

-469 IRIISEHPEW
+469 IQIVSKHPEW

-488 DTGFFSGASKM
+488 DTGFFSGASRM

-515 ISCISYLAARLGTHW
+515 TSCVSYLSARLGTHW
-530 EDAAIYSAHGRELP
+530 EDAAIYSAHGRELS
-544 VERVMKH
+544 VDRVMKR
-551 LCDPEEAANR
+551 LCDPEEPAKR

-574 FCKRLTQAGYG
+574 FCERLTQAGYG
-585 SVQVTVGENLSYP
+585 NVQVTVGENLSYP
-598 EEQIRSGTAEEMGK
+598 EEQIRSGTAEEMKK
-612 LEFTDLSLMQ
+612 LEFADLSLML
-622 LEVLGKIKRGQTEV
+622 LEVTDEIKNVKQLKRFEQEDKRLL
-636 PNKEKIADDDNI
+636 PADS
-648 EITNVEKLKM
+648 V
-658 YAQGMVSEKR
+658 GV
-668 IQDVQVTESYKNDK
+668 
-682 HKFVLHTNLCQEI
+682 F

-708 KTLLTCGLLEILRR
+708 KTLLTCGLLEVLRR

-759 PEGVREVLADAAREE
+759 AEGVRKVLVDAVREE
-774 KAGIAV
+774 QAEIAV

-794 ETAAS
+794 ETSAS
-799 SWEIAK
+799 SWEIAE
-805 ITDTPAILLLDCK
+805 ITDTPAILVLDCK

-825 AMASGFLHFRED
+825 AMASGFLHFRKK
-837 SQIAGVILNRVSSM
+837 SHIAGVILNRVSSI

-902 LADQMEKSIAVDRVL
+902 LADQMEKSIAVERVL
-917 EVAGMSLEG
+917 EVAGMLPLRI
-926 ENKEKEKTERIER
+926 ENKEKEK
-939 AEKTRKGSEKIS
+939 AENESMEAESIAKFPACQEQKVTS
-951 PRVRIGV
+951 RVRIGV

-993 PEGVNGLLFGGG
+993 PDRVDGLLFGGG
-1005 YPENYARELAENAA
+1005 YPENYARELAKNAA
-1019 MRESVRRSIAAGM
+1019 MRESIRRSIAAGM

-1053 KHWEMAGVYPFNA
+1053 KHWEMAGVYPFDA
-1066 YRTDRLRRFG
+1066 YRTNRLRRFG
-1076 YVRLLTPSGQEIHGH
+1076 YVRLLTSSGQEIHGH
-1091 EFHYWESEEPGTDW
+1091 EFHYWESEDPGTDW

-1118 IHEKGA
+1118 IHEKGG

-1137 PEFLRGWLNVCEK
+1137 PDFLRKWLDVCAKGSQQK
-1150 YSEDNGDKF
+1150 YIN

>member
-20 CSREKIPAWVSVAS
+20 CSREKIEAWVSVAS

-39 LLREDLLEAENVEN
+39 LLQEELMESGNAGNPDL
-53 AENLVQNHDMNGREK
+53 NHNTC
-68 SADREGYLAK
+68 LAK
-78 KNLKNASVS
+78 KNLKTVQASSVI
-87 SAVKVLRGRMD
+87 KVLRGRMD
-98 RHQMEEFIRN
+98 RYQMEEFIRN
-108 QGIQLVIDATHP
+108 QGIHLVIDATHP
-120 HAKLVS
+120 HARLVS
-126 EEIQEACRQTGIR
+126 EEIQEACGRTGVR

-151 RGRDWV
+151 KARDWV
-157 EVDSIQEAVAFLS
+157 EVDSIQEAVSFLS
-170 SVPGVIF
+170 SVSGVIF

-188 CQIPEYPKRVYA
+188 CQIPDYQKRVYA
-200 RVLPI
+200 RVLPT
-205 SGVLKKCEELGIT
+205 SNVLKKCEKLGIT

-232 MNALFLRQTKAE
+232 MNTLFLRQTKAE

-254 GGFQEKMEAARANGT
+254 GGFQEKVEAARENGT

-278 ERGISLNEAMKVLKE
+278 EDGISLEEAMEVLKKADE
-293 TDGRTIGEREGIES
+293 GNVGEREGRGGEDIER

-313 SKKNIEGVDGE
+313 RKKNIEGVDGE
-324 NQEKS
+324 NQRKS
-329 NEVENVPAGEEE
+329 NA
-341 RKSGTDTVELEERNK
+341 VEL
-356 IKPSKTQTVF
+356 
-366 VTAQKL
+366 
-372 ACDTQKTHLILAGIG
+372 KTHLILAGIG

-422 QDDLLINKEG
+422 QNDLLISKEG
-432 KIENRQKSATAVEK
+432 KAENRQESAAAVEK
-446 ERIPGNIRGSYVK
+446 ETK

-469 IRIISEHPEW
+469 IQIVSKHPEW

-488 DTGFFSGASKM
+488 DTGFFSGASRM

-515 ISCISYLAARLGTHW
+515 TSCVSYLAARLGTHW
-530 EDAAIYSAHGRELP
+530 EDAVIYSAHGRELS
-544 VERVMKH
+544 VDRVMKR
-551 LCDPEEAANR
+551 LCDPEEPAKR

-574 FCKRLTQAGYG
+574 FCERLTQAGYG
-585 SVQVTVGENLSYP
+585 NVQVTVGENLSYP
-598 EEQIRSGTAEEMGK
+598 EEQIRSGTAEEMKK
-612 LEFTDLSLMQ
+612 LEFADLSLML
-622 LEVLGKIKRGQTEV
+622 LEVTDEIKNVKQLKRFEQEDKRLL
-636 PNKEKIADDDNI
+636 PADS
-648 EITNVEKLKM
+648 V
-658 YAQGMVSEKR
+658 GV
-668 IQDVQVTESYKNDK
+668 
-682 HKFVLHTNLCQEI
+682 F

-708 KTLLTCGLLEILRR
+708 KTLLTCGLLEVLRR

-759 PEGVREVLADAAREE
+759 TEGVRKVLVDAVREE
-774 KAGIAV
+774 QAGIAV

-794 ETAAS
+794 ETSAS
-799 SWEIAK
+799 SWEIAE
-805 ITDTPAILLLDCK
+805 ITDTPAILVLDCK

-825 AMASGFLHFRED
+825 AMASGFLHFRKK
-837 SQIAGVILNRVSSM
+837 SHIAGVILNRVSSM

-874 SEEYRMESRHLGLFL
+874 SEEYHMESRHLGLFL

-902 LADQMEKSIAVDRVL
+902 LADQMEKSIAVERVL
-917 EVAGMSLEG
+917 EVAGMLPLRI
-926 ENKEKEKTERIER
+926 ENKEKEK
-939 AEKTRKGSEKIS
+939 AENESMEAESIAKFPACQEQKVTS
-951 PRVRIGV
+951 RVRIGV

-993 PEGVNGLLFGGG
+993 PDRVDGLLFGGG
-1005 YPENYARELAENAA
+1005 YPENYARELAKNAA
-1019 MRESVRRSIAAGM
+1019 MRESIRRSIAAGM

-1053 KHWEMAGVYPFNA
+1053 KHWEMAGVYPFDA
-1066 YRTDRLRRFG
+1066 YRTNRLRRFG
-1076 YVRLLTPSGQEIHGH
+1076 YVRLLTSSGQEIHGH
-1091 EFHYWESEEPGTDW
+1091 EFHYWESEDPGTDW

-1118 IHEKGA
+1118 IHEKGG

-1137 PEFLRGWLNVCEK
+1137 PGFLRKWLDVCAKGSQQE
-1150 YSEDNGDKF
+1150 YIN

>member
-20 CSREKIPAWVSVAS
+20 CSREKIEAWVSVAS

-39 LLREDLLEAENVEN
+39 LLQEELMESGDAGNPDL
-53 AENLVQNHDMNGREK
+53 NHNTC
-68 SADREGYLAK
+68 LAK
-78 KNLKNASVS
+78 KNLKTVQASSVI
-87 SAVKVLRGRMD
+87 KVLRGRMD
-98 RHQMEEFIRN
+98 RYQMEEFIRN
-108 QGIQLVIDATHP
+108 QGIHLVIDATHP
-120 HAKLVS
+120 HARLVS
-126 EEIQEACRQTGIR
+126 EEIQEACGRTGVR

-151 RGRDWV
+151 KARDWV
-157 EVDSIQEAVAFLS
+157 EVDSIQEAVSFLS
-170 SVPGVIF
+170 SVSGVIF

-188 CQIPEYPKRVYA
+188 CQIPDYQKRVYA
-200 RVLPI
+200 RVLPT
-205 SGVLKKCEELGIT
+205 SNVLKKCEKLGIT

-232 MNALFLRQTKAE
+232 MNTLFLRQTKAE

-254 GGFQEKMEAARANGT
+254 GGFQEKVEAARENGT

-278 ERGISLNEAMKVLKE
+278 EDGISLEEAMEVLKKADE
-293 TDGRTIGEREGIES
+293 GNVGE
-307 EIASAK
+307 
-313 SKKNIEGVDGE
+313 
-324 NQEKS
+324 
-329 NEVENVPAGEEE
+329 
-341 RKSGTDTVELEERNK
+341 L
-356 IKPSKTQTVF
+356 
-366 VTAQKL
+366 
-372 ACDTQKTHLILAGIG
+372 KTHLILAGIG

-422 QDDLLINKEG
+422 QNDLLISKEG
-432 KIENRQKSATAVEK
+432 KAENRQESAAAVEK
-446 ERIPGNIRGSYVK
+446 ETK

-469 IRIISEHPEW
+469 IQIVSKHPEW

-488 DTGFFSGASKM
+488 DTGFFSGASRM

-515 ISCISYLAARLGTHW
+515 TSCVSYLSARLGTHW
-530 EDAAIYSAHGRELP
+530 EDAAIYSAHGRELS
-544 VERVMKH
+544 VDRVMKR
-551 LCDPEEAANR
+551 LCDPEEPAKR

-574 FCKRLTQAGYG
+574 FCERLTQAGYG
-585 SVQVTVGENLSYP
+585 NVQVTVGENLSYP
-598 EEQIRSGTAEEMGK
+598 EEQIRSGTAEEMKK
-612 LEFTDLSLMQ
+612 LEFADLSLML
-622 LEVLGKIKRGQTEV
+622 LEVTDEIKNVKQLKRFEQEDKRLL
-636 PNKEKIADDDNI
+636 PADS
-648 EITNVEKLKM
+648 V
-658 YAQGMVSEKR
+658 GV
-668 IQDVQVTESYKNDK
+668 
-682 HKFVLHTNLCQEI
+682 F

-708 KTLLTCGLLEILRR
+708 KTLLTCGLLEVLRR

-759 PEGVREVLADAAREE
+759 AEGVRKVLVDAVREE
-774 KAGIAV
+774 QAEIAV

-794 ETAAS
+794 ETSAS
-799 SWEIAK
+799 SWEIAE
-805 ITDTPAILLLDCK
+805 ITDTPAILVLDCK

-825 AMASGFLHFRED
+825 AMASGFLHFRKK
-837 SQIAGVILNRVSSM
+837 SHIAGVILNRVSSM

-902 LADQMEKSIAVDRVL
+902 LADQMEKSIAVERVL
-917 EVAGMSLEG
+917 EVAGMLPLRI
-926 ENKEKEKTERIER
+926 ENKEKEK
-939 AEKTRKGSEKIS
+939 AENESMEAESIAKFPACQEQKVTS
-951 PRVRIGV
+951 RVRIGV

-993 PEGVNGLLFGGG
+993 PNRVDGLLFGGG
-1005 YPENYARELAENAA
+1005 YPENYARELAKNAA
-1019 MRESVRRSIAAGM
+1019 MRESIRRSIAAGM

-1053 KHWEMAGVYPFNA
+1053 KHWEMAGVYPFDA
-1066 YRTDRLRRFG
+1066 YRTNRLRRFG
-1076 YVRLLTPSGQEIHGH
+1076 YVRLLTSSGQEIHGH
-1091 EFHYWESEEPGTDW
+1091 EFHYWESEDPGTDW

-1118 IHEKGA
+1118 IHEKGG

-1137 PEFLRGWLNVCEK
+1137 PDFLRKWLDVCDKGSQQK
-1150 YSEDNGDKF
+1150 YIN

>member
-20 CSREKIPAWVSVAS
+20 CSREKIEAWVSVAS

-39 LLREDLLEAENVEN
+39 LLQEELMESGN
-53 AENLVQNHDMNGREK
+53 AGNPDSNRNTC
-68 SADREGYLAK
+68 LAK
-78 KNLKNASVS
+78 KNLKTVQASSVI
-87 SAVKVLRGRMD
+87 KVLRGRMD
-98 RHQMEEFIRN
+98 RYQMEEFIRN
-108 QGIQLVIDATHP
+108 QGIHLVIDATHP
-120 HAKLVS
+120 HARLVS
-126 EEIQEACRQTGIR
+126 EEIQEACGRTGVR

-151 RGRDWV
+151 KARDWV
-157 EVDSIQEAVAFLS
+157 EVDSIQEAVSFLS
-170 SVPGVIF
+170 SVSGVIF
-177 ATTGSKELEAL
+177 ATTGSKELEVL
-188 CQIPEYPKRVYA
+188 CQIPDYQKRVYA
-200 RVLPI
+200 RVLPT
-205 SGVLKKCEELGIT
+205 SNVLKKCEKLGIT

-232 MNALFLRQTKAE
+232 MNTLFLRQIKAE

-254 GGFQEKMEAARANGT
+254 GGFQEKVEAARENGT

-278 ERGISLNEAMKVLKE
+278 EDGISLEEAMEVLKKADE
-293 TDGRTIGEREGIES
+293 GNVGE
-307 EIASAK
+307 
-313 SKKNIEGVDGE
+313 
-324 NQEKS
+324 
-329 NEVENVPAGEEE
+329 
-341 RKSGTDTVELEERNK
+341 L
-356 IKPSKTQTVF
+356 
-366 VTAQKL
+366 
-372 ACDTQKTHLILAGIG
+372 KTHLILAGIG

-422 QDDLLINKEG
+422 QNDLLISKEG
-432 KIENRQKSATAVEK
+432 KAENRQESAAAVEK
-446 ERIPGNIRGSYVK
+446 ERK

-469 IRIISEHPEW
+469 IQIVSKHPEW

-488 DTGFFSGASKM
+488 DTGFFSGASRM

-515 ISCISYLAARLGTHW
+515 TSCVSYLAARLGTHW
-530 EDAAIYSAHGRELP
+530 EDAAIYSAHGRELS
-544 VERVMKH
+544 VDRVMKR
-551 LCDPEEAANR
+551 LCDPEEPAKR

-574 FCKRLTQAGYG
+574 FCERLTQAGYG
-585 SVQVTVGENLSYP
+585 NVQVTVGENLSYP
-598 EEQIRSGTAEEMGK
+598 EEQIRSGTAEEMKK
-612 LEFTDLSLMQ
+612 LEFADLSLML
-622 LEVLGKIKRGQTEV
+622 LEVTDEIKNVKQLKRFEQEDKRLL
-636 PNKEKIADDDNI
+636 PADS
-648 EITNVEKLKM
+648 V
-658 YAQGMVSEKR
+658 GV
-668 IQDVQVTESYKNDK
+668 
-682 HKFVLHTNLCQEI
+682 F

-708 KTLLTCGLLEILRR
+708 KTLLTCGLLEVLRR

-744 VLGIPGRNLDSFFLP
+744 VLGIPGRNLDSFFMP
-759 PEGVREVLADAAREE
+759 AEGVRKVLVDAVREE
-774 KAGIAV
+774 QAGIAV

-794 ETAAS
+794 ETSAS
-799 SWEIAK
+799 SWEIAE
-805 ITDTPAILLLDCK
+805 ITDTPAILVLDCK

-825 AMASGFLHFRED
+825 AMASGFLHFRKK
-837 SQIAGVILNRVSSM
+837 SHIAGVILNRVSSM
-851 YYERLAAAVEEASGL
+851 YYERLAAAVEETSGL

-902 LADQMEKSIAVDRVL
+902 LADQMEKSIAVEQVL
-917 EVAGMSLEG
+917 EVAGMLPLRI
-926 ENKEKEKTERIER
+926 ENKEKEK
-939 AEKTRKGSEKIS
+939 AENESMEAESIAKFPACQEQKVTS
-951 PRVRIGV
+951 RVRIGV

-993 PEGVNGLLFGGG
+993 PDRVDGLLFGGG
-1005 YPENYARELAENAA
+1005 YPENYARELAKNAA
-1019 MRESVRRSIAAGM
+1019 MRENIRRSIAAGM

-1053 KHWEMAGVYPFNA
+1053 KHWEMAGVYPFDA
-1066 YRTDRLRRFG
+1066 YRTNRLRRFG
-1076 YVRLLTPSGQEIHGH
+1076 YVRLLTSSGQEIHGH
-1091 EFHYWESEEPGTDW
+1091 EFHYWESEDPGTDW

-1118 IHEKGA
+1118 IHEKGG

-1137 PEFLRGWLNVCEK
+1137 PDFLRKWLDVCAKGSQKK
-1150 YSEDNGDKF
+1150 YIN

>member
-20 CSREKIPAWVSVAS
+20 CSREKIEAWVSVAS

-39 LLREDLLEAENVEN
+39 LLQEELMESGNAGNPDL
-53 AENLVQNHDMNGREK
+53 NHNTC
-68 SADREGYLAK
+68 LAK
-78 KNLKNASVS
+78 KSLKNVQASSVI
-87 SAVKVLRGRMD
+87 KVLRGRMD
-98 RHQMEEFIRN
+98 RYQMEEFIRN
-108 QGIQLVIDATHP
+108 QGIHLVIDATHP
-120 HAKLVS
+120 HARLVS
-126 EEIQEACRQTGIR
+126 EEIQEACGRTGVR

-151 RGRDWV
+151 KARDWV
-157 EVDSIQEAVAFLS
+157 EVDSIQEAVSFLS
-170 SVPGVIF
+170 SVSGVIF

-188 CQIPEYPKRVYA
+188 CQIPDYQKRVYA
-200 RVLPI
+200 RVLPT
-205 SGVLKKCEELGIT
+205 SNVLKKCEKLGIT

-232 MNALFLRQTKAE
+232 MNTLFLRQTKAE

-254 GGFQEKMEAARANGT
+254 GGFQEKVEAARENGT

-278 ERGISLNEAMKVLKE
+278 EDGISLEEAMEVLKKADE
-293 TDGRTIGEREGIES
+293 GNVGE
-307 EIASAK
+307 
-313 SKKNIEGVDGE
+313 
-324 NQEKS
+324 
-329 NEVENVPAGEEE
+329 
-341 RKSGTDTVELEERNK
+341 L
-356 IKPSKTQTVF
+356 
-366 VTAQKL
+366 
-372 ACDTQKTHLILAGIG
+372 KTHLILAGIG

-422 QDDLLINKEG
+422 QNDLLISKEG
-432 KIENRQKSATAVEK
+432 KAENRQESAAAVEK
-446 ERIPGNIRGSYVK
+446 ERK

-469 IRIISEHPEW
+469 IQIVSEHPEW

-488 DTGFFSGASKM
+488 DTGFFSGASRM

-515 ISCISYLAARLGTHW
+515 TSCVSYLAARLGTHW
-530 EDAAIYSAHGRELP
+530 EDAAIYSAHGRELS
-544 VERVMKH
+544 VDRVMKR
-551 LCDPEEAANR
+551 LCDPEEPAKR

-574 FCKRLTQAGYG
+574 FCERLTQAGYG
-585 SVQVTVGENLSYP
+585 NVQVTVGENLSYP
-598 EEQIRSGTAEEMGK
+598 EEQIRSGTAEEMKK
-612 LEFTDLSLMQ
+612 LEFADLSLML
-622 LEVLGKIKRGQTEV
+622 LEVTDEIKNVKQLKRFEQEDKRLL
-636 PNKEKIADDDNI
+636 PADS
-648 EITNVEKLKM
+648 V
-658 YAQGMVSEKR
+658 GV
-668 IQDVQVTESYKNDK
+668 
-682 HKFVLHTNLCQEI
+682 F

-708 KTLLTCGLLEILRR
+708 KTLLTCGLLEVLRR

-759 PEGVREVLADAAREE
+759 AEGVREVLVDVVREE
-774 KAGIAV
+774 QAGIAV

-794 ETAAS
+794 ETSAS
-799 SWEIAK
+799 SWEIAE
-805 ITDTPAILLLDCK
+805 ITDTPAILVLDCK

-825 AMASGFLHFRED
+825 AMASGFLHFREK
-837 SQIAGVILNRVSSM
+837 SHIAGVILNRVSSM
-851 YYERLAAAVEEASGL
+851 YYERLAAAVEEASRL

-874 SEEYRMESRHLGLFL
+874 SEEYHMESRHLGLFL

-917 EVAGMSLEG
+917 EVAGMLPLRI
-926 ENKEKEKTERIER
+926 ENKEKEK
-939 AEKTRKGSEKIS
+939 AENESMEAESIAKFPACQEQKVTS
-951 PRVRIGV
+951 RVRIGV

-993 PEGVNGLLFGGG
+993 PDRVDGLLFGGG
-1005 YPENYARELAENAA
+1005 YPENYARELAKNAA
-1019 MRESVRRSIAAGM
+1019 MRESIRRSIAAGM

-1053 KHWEMAGVYPFNA
+1053 KHWEMAGVYPFDA
-1066 YRTDRLRRFG
+1066 YRTNRLRRFG
-1076 YVRLLTPSGQEIHGH
+1076 YVRLLTSSGQEIHGH
-1091 EFHYWESEEPGTDW
+1091 EFHYWESEDPGTDW

-1118 IHEKGA
+1118 IHEKGG

-1137 PEFLRGWLNVCEK
+1137 PDFLRKWLDVCAKGSQKK
-1150 YSEDNGDKF
+1150 YIN

>member
-20 CSREKIPAWVSVAS
+20 CSREKIEAWVSVAS

-39 LLREDLLEAENVEN
+39 LLQEELMESGNAGNPDL
-53 AENLVQNHDMNGREK
+53 NHNTKESGQC
-68 SADREGYLAK
+68 ADKEICFAK
-78 KNLKNASVS
+78 KSLKNVQASSVI
-87 SAVKVLRGRMD
+87 KVLRGRMD
-98 RHQMEEFIRN
+98 RYQMEEFIRN
-108 QGIQLVIDATHP
+108 QGIHLVIDATHP
-120 HAKLVS
+120 HARLVS
-126 EEIQEACRQTGIR
+126 EEIQEACGRTGVR
-139 LERCLRAEGEQN
+139 LERCLRAEGEQKKA
-151 RGRDWV
+151 RDWV
-157 EVDSIQEAVAFLS
+157 EVDSIQEAVSFLS
-170 SVPGVIF
+170 SVSGVIF

-188 CQIPEYPKRVYA
+188 CQIPDYQKRVYA
-200 RVLPI
+200 RVLPT
-205 SGVLKKCEELGIT
+205 SNVLKKCEKLGIT

-232 MNALFLRQTKAE
+232 MNTLFLRQTKAE

-254 GGFQEKMEAARANGT
+254 GGFQEKVEAARENGT

-278 ERGISLNEAMKVLKE
+278 EDGISLEEAMEVLKKADE
-293 TDGRTIGEREGIES
+293 GNVGEREGRGGEDIER

-313 SKKNIEGVDGE
+313 RKKNIEGVDGE
-324 NQEKS
+324 NQRKS
-329 NEVENVPAGEEE
+329 NAA
-341 RKSGTDTVELEERNK
+341 EL
-356 IKPSKTQTVF
+356 
-366 VTAQKL
+366 
-372 ACDTQKTHLILAGIG
+372 KTHLILAGIG

-422 QDDLLINKEG
+422 QNDLLISKEG
-432 KIENRQKSATAVEK
+432 KAENRQESAAAVEK
-446 ERIPGNIRGSYVK
+446 ETK

-469 IRIISEHPEW
+469 IQIVSKHPEW

-488 DTGFFSGASKM
+488 DTGFFSGASRM
-499 AERLRE
+499 SERLRE

-515 ISCISYLAARLGTHW
+515 TSCVTYLAARLGTHW
-530 EDAAIYSAHGRELP
+530 EDAAIYSAHGRELS
-544 VERVMKH
+544 VDRVMKR
-551 LCDPEEAANR
+551 LCDPEEEAKR

-574 FCKRLTQAGYG
+574 FCERLTQAGYG
-585 SVQVTVGENLSYP
+585 NVQVTVGENLSYP
-598 EEQIRSGTAEEMGK
+598 EEQIRSGTAEEMKK
-612 LEFTDLSLMQ
+612 LEFADLSLML
-622 LEVLGKIKRGQTEV
+622 LEVTDEIK
-636 PNKEKIADDDNI
+636 
-648 EITNVEKLKM
+648 NVRQLKRFE
-658 YAQGMVSEKR
+658 QEDKR
-668 IQDVQVTESYKNDK
+668 LLPTDSVGV
-682 HKFVLHTNLCQEI
+682 F

-708 KTLLTCGLLEILRR
+708 KTLLTCGLLEVLRR

-759 PEGVREVLADAAREE
+759 TEGVRKVLVDAVREE
-774 KAGIAV
+774 QAGIAV

-794 ETAAS
+794 ETSAS
-799 SWEIAK
+799 SWEIAE
-805 ITDTPAILLLDCK
+805 ITDTPAILVLDCK

-825 AMASGFLHFRED
+825 AMASGFLHFRKK
-837 SQIAGVILNRVSSM
+837 SHIAGVILNRVSSM

-902 LADQMEKSIAVDRVL
+902 LADQMEKSIAVERVL
-917 EVAGMSLEG
+917 EVAGMLPLRI
-926 ENKEKEKTERIER
+926 ENKEKEK
-939 AEKTRKGSEKIS
+939 AENESMEAESIAKFPACQEQKVTS
-951 PRVRIGV
+951 RVRIGV

-993 PEGVNGLLFGGG
+993 PDRVDGLLFGGG
-1005 YPENYARELAENAA
+1005 YPENYARELAKNAA
-1019 MRESVRRSIAAGM
+1019 MRESIRRSIAAGM
-1032 PFLAEC
+1032 PSLAEC

-1053 KHWEMAGVYPFNA
+1053 KHWEMAGVYPFDA
-1066 YRTDRLRRFG
+1066 YRTNRLHRFG
-1076 YVRLLTPSGQEIHGH
+1076 YVRLLTSSGQEIHGH
-1091 EFHYWESEEPGTDW
+1091 EFHYWESEDPGTDW

-1118 IHEKGA
+1118 IHEKGG

-1137 PEFLRGWLNVCEK
+1137 PDFLRKWLDVCAKESQQE
-1150 YSEDNGDKF
+1150 YIN

>member
-20 CSREKIPAWVSVAS
+20 CSREKIEAWVSVAS

-39 LLREDLLEAENVEN
+39 LLQEELMESGNAGNQDL
-53 AENLVQNHDMNGREK
+53 NHNTC
-68 SADREGYLAK
+68 LAK
-78 KNLKNASVS
+78 KNLKTVQASSVI
-87 SAVKVLRGRMD
+87 KVLRGRMD
-98 RHQMEEFIRN
+98 RYQMEEFIRN
-108 QGIQLVIDATHP
+108 QGIHLVIDATHP
-120 HAKLVS
+120 HARLVS
-126 EEIQEACRQTGIR
+126 EEIQEACGRTGVR

-151 RGRDWV
+151 KARDWV
-157 EVDSIQEAVAFLS
+157 EVDSIQEAVSFLS
-170 SVPGVIF
+170 SVSGVIF

-188 CQIPEYPKRVYA
+188 CQIPDYQKRVYA
-200 RVLPI
+200 RVLPT
-205 SGVLKKCEELGIT
+205 SNVLKKCEKLGIT

-232 MNALFLRQTKAE
+232 MNTLFLRQTKAE

-254 GGFQEKMEAARANGT
+254 GGFQEKVEAARENGT

-278 ERGISLNEAMKVLKE
+278 EDGISLEEAMEVLKKADE
-293 TDGRTIGEREGIES
+293 GKVGE
-307 EIASAK
+307 
-313 SKKNIEGVDGE
+313 
-324 NQEKS
+324 
-329 NEVENVPAGEEE
+329 
-341 RKSGTDTVELEERNK
+341 L
-356 IKPSKTQTVF
+356 
-366 VTAQKL
+366 
-372 ACDTQKTHLILAGIG
+372 KTHLILAGIG

-422 QDDLLINKEG
+422 QNDLLISKEG
-432 KIENRQKSATAVEK
+432 KAENRQESAAAVEK
-446 ERIPGNIRGSYVK
+446 ERK

-469 IRIISEHPEW
+469 IQIVSEHPEW

-488 DTGFFSGASKM
+488 DTGFFSGASRM

-515 ISCISYLAARLGTHW
+515 TSCVSYLAARLGTHW
-530 EDAAIYSAHGRELP
+530 EDAAIYSAHGRELS
-544 VERVMKH
+544 VDRVMKR
-551 LCDPEEAANR
+551 LCDPEEPAKR
-561 AFILMGGKNGAGQ
+561 AFILMGEKNGAGQ
-574 FCKRLTQAGYG
+574 FCERLTQAGYG
-585 SVQVTVGENLSYP
+585 NVQVTVGENLSYP
-598 EEQIRSGTAEEMGK
+598 EEQIRSGTAEEMKK
-612 LEFTDLSLMQ
+612 LEFADLSLML
-622 LEVLGKIKRGQTEV
+622 LEVTDEIKNVKQLKRFEQEDKRLL
-636 PNKEKIADDDNI
+636 PADS
-648 EITNVEKLKM
+648 V
-658 YAQGMVSEKR
+658 GV
-668 IQDVQVTESYKNDK
+668 
-682 HKFVLHTNLCQEI
+682 F

-708 KTLLTCGLLEILRR
+708 KTLLTCGLLEVLRR

-759 PEGVREVLADAAREE
+759 AEGVREVLVDVVREE
-774 KAGIAV
+774 QAGIAV

-794 ETAAS
+794 ETSAS
-799 SWEIAK
+799 SWEIAE
-805 ITDTPAILLLDCK
+805 ITDTPAILVLDCK

-825 AMASGFLHFRED
+825 AMASGFLHFRKK
-837 SQIAGVILNRVSSM
+837 SHIAGVILNRVSSI

-874 SEEYRMESRHLGLFL
+874 SEEYHMESRHLGLFL

-902 LADQMEKSIAVDRVL
+902 LADQMEKSIAVERVL
-917 EVAGMSLEG
+917 EVAGMLPLRI
-926 ENKEKEKTERIER
+926 ENKEKEK
-939 AEKTRKGSEKIS
+939 AENESMEAESIAKFPACQEQKVTS
-951 PRVRIGV
+951 RVRIGV

-993 PEGVNGLLFGGG
+993 PDRVDGLVFGGG
-1005 YPENYARELAENAA
+1005 YPENYARELAKNAA
-1019 MRESVRRSIAAGM
+1019 MRESIRRSIAAGM

-1053 KHWEMAGVYPFNA
+1053 KHWEMAGVYPFDA
-1066 YRTDRLRRFG
+1066 YRTNRLRRFG
-1076 YVRLLTPSGQEIHGH
+1076 YVRLLTSSGQEIHGH
-1091 EFHYWESEEPGTDW
+1091 EFHYWESEDPGTDW

-1118 IHEKGA
+1118 IHEKGG

-1137 PEFLRGWLNVCEK
+1137 PDFLRKWLDVCAKGSQQK
-1150 YSEDNGDKF
+1150 YIN

>member
-20 CSREKIPAWVSVAS
+20 CSREKIEAWVSVAS

-39 LLREDLLEAENVEN
+39 LLQEELMESGN
-53 AENLVQNHDMNGREK
+53 AGNPGNPDSNRNTKGRGKGAGKETC
-68 SADREGYLAK
+68 LAK
-78 KNLKNASVS
+78 KNSKNVQISSV
-87 SAVKVLRGRMD
+87 VKVLRGRMD
-98 RHQMEEFIRN
+98 RYQMEEFIRN
-108 QGIQLVIDATHP
+108 QGIHLVIDATHP
-120 HAKLVS
+120 HARLVS
-126 EEIQEACRQTGIR
+126 EEIREACGRTDVR

-151 RGRDWV
+151 KSCDWV
-157 EVDSIQEAVAFLS
+157 EVDSIQEAVSFLS
-170 SVPGVIF
+170 SVSGVIF

-188 CQIPEYPKRVYA
+188 CQIPDYQKRVYA
-200 RVLPI
+200 RVLPT
-205 SGVLKKCEELGIT
+205 SNVLKKCEELGIT

-232 MNALFLRQTKAE
+232 MNTLFLRQTKAE

-254 GGFQEKMEAARANGT
+254 GGFQEKLEAARENGT

-278 ERGISLNEAMKVLKE
+278 ENGISLEEAMEVLKKAAE
-293 TDGRTIGEREGIES
+293 GKVGEVV
-307 EIASAK
+307 A
-313 SKKNIEGVDGE
+313 
-324 NQEKS
+324 
-329 NEVENVPAGEEE
+329 
-341 RKSGTDTVELEERNK
+341 
-356 IKPSKTQTVF
+356 
-366 VTAQKL
+366 AQKL
-372 ACDTQKTHLILAGIG
+372 PCDTQKTHLILAGIG

-422 QDDLLINKEG
+422 QKDLLIGKEG
-432 KIENRQKSATAVEK
+432 KAENRQESAAAVEK
-446 ERIPGNIRGSYVK
+446 ETK

-469 IRIISEHPEW
+469 IQIVSEHPEW

-488 DTGFFSGASKM
+488 DAGFFSGASRM

-515 ISCISYLAARLGTHW
+515 TSCVSYLAARLGTHW
-530 EDAAIYSAHGRELP
+530 EDAAIYSAHGRELS
-544 VERVMKH
+544 VERVMKR
-551 LCDPEEAANR
+551 LCDPEEPAKR

-574 FCKRLTQAGYG
+574 FCERLTQAGYG
-585 SVQVTVGENLSYP
+585 NVQVTVGENLSYP
-598 EEQIRSGTAEEMGK
+598 EEQIRSGTAEEMRK
-612 LEFTDLSLMQ
+612 LEFADLSLML
-622 LEVLGKIKRGQTEV
+622 LEVTDEIKRGQNEA
-636 PNKEKIADDDNI
+636 EKITDGNNT
-648 EITNVEKLKM
+648 ETKNVEKLIYEQK
-658 YAQGMVSEKR
+658 MVSEKMPS
-668 IQDVQVTESYKNDK
+668 DVRVTESYKNDADK
-682 HKFVLHTNLCQEI
+682 RLPRAASVRAC

-759 PEGVREVLADAAREE
+759 PEGVREVLADAVREE
-774 KAGIAV
+774 QAGIAV

-794 ETAAS
+794 ETSAS
-799 SWEIAK
+799 SWEIAE
-805 ITDTPAILLLDCK
+805 ITDTPAILVLDCK

-825 AMASGFLHFRED
+825 AMASGFLHFRKN
-837 SQIAGVILNRVSSM
+837 SHIAGVILNRVSSM
-851 YYERLAAAVEEASGL
+851 YYERLAAAVEAASGL
-866 PVLGYLPE
+866 PVLGYLLE

-902 LADQMEKSIAVDRVL
+902 LADQMEKSIAVERVL
-917 EVAGMSLEG
+917 EVAGMPFERESKG
-926 ENKEKEKTERIER
+926 KEK
-939 AEKTRKGSEKIS
+939 AEKESMEAESIAKFPACQEQKVTS
-951 PRVRIGV
+951 RVRIGV

-993 PEGVNGLLFGGG
+993 PDGVNGLLFGGG

-1019 MRESVRRSIAAGM
+1019 MRESVRQSIAAGM
-1032 PFLAEC
+1032 PYLAEC

-1053 KHWEMAGVYPFNA
+1053 KHWEMAGVYPFDA
-1066 YRTDRLRRFG
+1066 YRTNRLRRFG

-1091 EFHYWESEEPGTDW
+1091 EFHYWESEDPGTDW

-1137 PEFLRGWLNVCEK
+1137 PEFLRGWLDVCEK
-1150 YSEDNGDKF
+1150 YKEDN

>member
-20 CSREKIPAWVSVAS
+20 CSREKIEAWVSVAS

-39 LLREDLLEAENVEN
+39 LLQEELMESGNAGNPDL
-53 AENLVQNHDMNGREK
+53 NHNTC
-68 SADREGYLAK
+68 LAK
-78 KNLKNASVS
+78 KNLKTVQASSVI
-87 SAVKVLRGRMD
+87 KVLRGRMD
-98 RHQMEEFIRN
+98 RYQMEEFIRN
-108 QGIQLVIDATHP
+108 QGIHLVIDATHP
-120 HAKLVS
+120 HARLVS
-126 EEIQEACRQTGIR
+126 EEIQEACGRTGVR
-139 LERCLRAEGEQN
+139 LERCLRAGGEQN
-151 RGRDWV
+151 KARDWV
-157 EVDSIQEAVAFLS
+157 EVDSIQEAVSFLS
-170 SVPGVIF
+170 SVSGVIF
-177 ATTGSKELEAL
+177 ATTGSKELEVL
-188 CQIPEYPKRVYA
+188 CQIPDYQKRVYA
-200 RVLPI
+200 RVLPT
-205 SGVLKKCEELGIT
+205 SNVLKKCEKLGIT

-232 MNALFLRQTKAE
+232 MNTLFLRQTKAE

-254 GGFQEKMEAARANGT
+254 GGFQEKVEAARENGT

-278 ERGISLNEAMKVLKE
+278 EDGISLEEAMEVLKKADE
-293 TDGRTIGEREGIES
+293 GKVGE
-307 EIASAK
+307 
-313 SKKNIEGVDGE
+313 
-324 NQEKS
+324 
-329 NEVENVPAGEEE
+329 
-341 RKSGTDTVELEERNK
+341 L
-356 IKPSKTQTVF
+356 
-366 VTAQKL
+366 
-372 ACDTQKTHLILAGIG
+372 KTHLILAGIG

-422 QDDLLINKEG
+422 QNDLLISKEG
-432 KIENRQKSATAVEK
+432 KTENRQESAAAVEK
-446 ERIPGNIRGSYVK
+446 ERK

-469 IRIISEHPEW
+469 IQIVSKHPEW

-488 DTGFFSGASKM
+488 DTGFFSGASRM

-515 ISCISYLAARLGTHW
+515 TSCVSYLAARLGTHW
-530 EDAAIYSAHGRELP
+530 EDAAIYSAHGRELS
-544 VERVMKH
+544 VDRVMKR
-551 LCDPEEAANR
+551 LCDPEEPAKR

-574 FCKRLTQAGYG
+574 FCERLTQAGYG
-585 SVQVTVGENLSYP
+585 NVQVTVGENLSYP
-598 EEQIRSGTAEEMGK
+598 EEQIRSGTAEEMKK
-612 LEFTDLSLMQ
+612 LEFADLSLML
-622 LEVLGKIKRGQTEV
+622 LEVTDEIKNVKQLKRFEQEDKRLL
-636 PNKEKIADDDNI
+636 PADS
-648 EITNVEKLKM
+648 V
-658 YAQGMVSEKR
+658 GV
-668 IQDVQVTESYKNDK
+668 
-682 HKFVLHTNLCQEI
+682 F

-708 KTLLTCGLLEILRR
+708 KTLLTCGLLEVLRR

-759 PEGVREVLADAAREE
+759 AEGVRKVLVDAVREE
-774 KAGIAV
+774 QAGIAV

-794 ETAAS
+794 ETSAS
-799 SWEIAK
+799 SWEIAE
-805 ITDTPAILLLDCK
+805 ITDTPAILVLDCK

-825 AMASGFLHFRED
+825 AMASGFLHFRKK
-837 SQIAGVILNRVSSM
+837 SHIAGVILNRVSSM

-902 LADQMEKSIAVDRVL
+902 LADQMEKSIAVERVL
-917 EVAGMSLEG
+917 EVAGMLPLRI
-926 ENKEKEKTERIER
+926 ENKEKEK
-939 AEKTRKGSEKIS
+939 AENESMEAESIAKFPACQEQKVTS
-951 PRVRIGV
+951 RVRIGV

-993 PEGVNGLLFGGG
+993 PDRVDGLLFGGG
-1005 YPENYARELAENAA
+1005 YPENYARELAKNAA
-1019 MRESVRRSIAAGM
+1019 MRESIRRSIAAGM

-1053 KHWEMAGVYPFNA
+1053 KHWEMAGVYPFDA
-1066 YRTDRLRRFG
+1066 YRTNRLRRFG
-1076 YVRLLTPSGQEIHGH
+1076 YVRLLTASGQEIHGH
-1091 EFHYWESEEPGTDW
+1091 EFHYWESEDPGTDW

-1118 IHEKGA
+1118 IHEKGG

-1137 PEFLRGWLNVCEK
+1137 PDFLRKWLDVCAKGRQQK
-1150 YSEDNGDKF
+1150 YIN

>member
-20 CSREKIPAWVSVAS
+20 CSREKIEAWVSVAS

-39 LLREDLLEAENVEN
+39 LLQEELMESGNAGNPDL
-53 AENLVQNHDMNGREK
+53 NHNTC
-68 SADREGYLAK
+68 LAK
-78 KNLKNASVS
+78 KSLKNVQASSVI
-87 SAVKVLRGRMD
+87 KILRGRMD
-98 RHQMEEFIRN
+98 RYQMEEFIRN
-108 QGIQLVIDATHP
+108 QGIHLVIDATHP
-120 HAKLVS
+120 HARLVS
-126 EEIQEACRQTGIR
+126 EEIQEACGRTGVR

-151 RGRDWV
+151 KARDWV
-157 EVDSIQEAVAFLS
+157 EVDSIQEAVSFLS
-170 SVPGVIF
+170 SVSGVIF
-177 ATTGSKELEAL
+177 VTTGSKELEAL
-188 CQIPEYPKRVYA
+188 CQIPDYQKRVYA
-200 RVLPI
+200 RVLPT
-205 SGVLKKCEELGIT
+205 SNVLKKCEKLGIT

-232 MNALFLRQTKAE
+232 MNTLFLRQTKAE

-254 GGFQEKMEAARANGT
+254 GGFQEKVEAARENGT

-278 ERGISLNEAMKVLKE
+278 EDGISLEEAMEVLKKADE
-293 TDGRTIGEREGIES
+293 GNVGE
-307 EIASAK
+307 
-313 SKKNIEGVDGE
+313 
-324 NQEKS
+324 
-329 NEVENVPAGEEE
+329 
-341 RKSGTDTVELEERNK
+341 L
-356 IKPSKTQTVF
+356 
-366 VTAQKL
+366 
-372 ACDTQKTHLILAGIG
+372 KTHLILAGIG

-422 QDDLLINKEG
+422 QNDLLISKEG
-432 KIENRQKSATAVEK
+432 KAENRQESAAAVEK
-446 ERIPGNIRGSYVK
+446 ETK

-469 IRIISEHPEW
+469 IQIVSKHPEW

-488 DTGFFSGASKM
+488 DTGFFSGASRM

-515 ISCISYLAARLGTHW
+515 TSCVSYLAARLGTHW
-530 EDAAIYSAHGRELP
+530 EDAAIYSAHGRELS
-544 VERVMKH
+544 VDRVMKR
-551 LCDPEEAANR
+551 LCDPEEPAKR

-574 FCKRLTQAGYG
+574 FCERLTQAGYG
-585 SVQVTVGENLSYP
+585 NVQVTVGENLSYP
-598 EEQIRSGTAEEMGK
+598 EEQIRSGTAEEMKK
-612 LEFTDLSLMQ
+612 LEFADLSLML
-622 LEVLGKIKRGQTEV
+622 LEVTDEIKNVKQLKRFEQEDKILL
-636 PNKEKIADDDNI
+636 PADS
-648 EITNVEKLKM
+648 V
-658 YAQGMVSEKR
+658 GV
-668 IQDVQVTESYKNDK
+668 
-682 HKFVLHTNLCQEI
+682 F

-708 KTLLTCGLLEILRR
+708 KTLLTCGLLEVLRR

-759 PEGVREVLADAAREE
+759 TEGVRKVLVDAVREE
-774 KAGIAV
+774 QAGIAV

-794 ETAAS
+794 ETSAS
-799 SWEIAK
+799 SWEIAE
-805 ITDTPAILLLDCK
+805 ITDTPAILVLDCK

-825 AMASGFLHFRED
+825 AMASGFLHFRKK
-837 SQIAGVILNRVSSM
+837 SHIAGVILNRVSSM

-902 LADQMEKSIAVDRVL
+902 LADQMEKSIAVERVL
-917 EVAGMSLEG
+917 EVAGMLPLRI
-926 ENKEKEKTERIER
+926 ENKEKEK
-939 AEKTRKGSEKIS
+939 AENESMEAESIAKFPACQEQKVTS
-951 PRVRIGV
+951 RVRIGV

-971 FRLLEQMG
+971 LHLLEQMG

-993 PEGVNGLLFGGG
+993 PDRVDGLLFGGG
-1005 YPENYARELAENAA
+1005 YPENYARELAKNAA
-1019 MRESVRRSIAAGM
+1019 MRESIRRSIAAGM

-1053 KHWEMAGVYPFNA
+1053 KHWEMAGVYPFDA
-1066 YRTDRLRRFG
+1066 YRTNRLRRFG
-1076 YVRLLTPSGQEIHGH
+1076 YVRLLTSSGQEIHGH
-1091 EFHYWESEEPGTDW
+1091 EFHYWESEDPGTDW

-1118 IHEKGA
+1118 IHEKGG

-1137 PEFLRGWLNVCEK
+1137 PDFLRKWLDVCAKGSQKK
-1150 YSEDNGDKF
+1150 YIN

>member
-20 CSREKIPAWVSVAS
+20 CSREKIEAWVSVAS

-39 LLREDLLEAENVEN
+39 LLQEELMESGNAGNPDL
-53 AENLVQNHDMNGREK
+53 NHNTC
-68 SADREGYLAK
+68 LAK
-78 KNLKNASVS
+78 KNLKTVQASSVI
-87 SAVKVLRGRMD
+87 KVLRGRMD
-98 RHQMEEFIRN
+98 RYQMEEFIRN
-108 QGIQLVIDATHP
+108 QGIHLVIDATHP
-120 HAKLVS
+120 HARLVS
-126 EEIQEACRQTGIR
+126 EEIQEACGRTGVR

-151 RGRDWV
+151 KARDWV
-157 EVDSIQEAVAFLS
+157 EVDSIQEAVSFLS
-170 SVPGVIF
+170 SVSGVIF

-188 CQIPEYPKRVYA
+188 CQIPDYQKRVYA
-200 RVLPI
+200 RVLPT
-205 SGVLKKCEELGIT
+205 SNVLRKCEKMGIT

-232 MNALFLRQTKAE
+232 MNTLFLRQTKAE

-254 GGFQEKMEAARANGT
+254 GGFQEKVEAARENGT

-278 ERGISLNEAMKVLKE
+278 EDGISLEEAMEVLKKADE
-293 TDGRTIGEREGIES
+293 GNVGE
-307 EIASAK
+307 
-313 SKKNIEGVDGE
+313 
-324 NQEKS
+324 
-329 NEVENVPAGEEE
+329 
-341 RKSGTDTVELEERNK
+341 L
-356 IKPSKTQTVF
+356 
-366 VTAQKL
+366 
-372 ACDTQKTHLILAGIG
+372 KTHLILAGIG

-422 QDDLLINKEG
+422 QNDLLISKEG
-432 KIENRQKSATAVEK
+432 KAENRQESAAAVEK
-446 ERIPGNIRGSYVK
+446 ETK

-469 IRIISEHPEW
+469 IQIVSKHPEW

-488 DTGFFSGASKM
+488 DTGFFSGASRM

-515 ISCISYLAARLGTHW
+515 TSCVSYLSARLGTHW
-530 EDAAIYSAHGRELP
+530 EDAAIYSAHGRELS
-544 VERVMKH
+544 VDRVMKR
-551 LCDPEEAANR
+551 LCDPEEPAKR

-574 FCKRLTQAGYG
+574 FCERLTQAGYG
-585 SVQVTVGENLSYP
+585 NVQVTVGENLSYP
-598 EEQIRSGTAEEMGK
+598 EEQIRSGTAEEMKK
-612 LEFTDLSLMQ
+612 LEFADLSLML
-622 LEVLGKIKRGQTEV
+622 LEVTDEIKNVKQLKRFEQEDKRLL
-636 PNKEKIADDDNI
+636 PADS
-648 EITNVEKLKM
+648 V
-658 YAQGMVSEKR
+658 GV
-668 IQDVQVTESYKNDK
+668 
-682 HKFVLHTNLCQEI
+682 F

-708 KTLLTCGLLEILRR
+708 KTLLTCGLLEVLRR

-759 PEGVREVLADAAREE
+759 AEGVRKVLVDAVREE
-774 KAGIAV
+774 QAEIAV

-794 ETAAS
+794 ETSAS
-799 SWEIAK
+799 SWEIAE
-805 ITDTPAILLLDCK
+805 ITDTPAILVLDCK

-825 AMASGFLHFRED
+825 AMASGFLHFRKK
-837 SQIAGVILNRVSSM
+837 SHIAGVILNRVSSM

-902 LADQMEKSIAVDRVL
+902 LADQMEKSIAVERVL
-917 EVAGMSLEG
+917 EVAGMLPLRI
-926 ENKEKEKTERIER
+926 ENKEKEK
-939 AEKTRKGSEKIS
+939 AENESMEAESIAKFPACQEQKVTS
-951 PRVRIGV
+951 RVRIGV

-993 PEGVNGLLFGGG
+993 PDRVDGLLFGGG
-1005 YPENYARELAENAA
+1005 YPENYARELAKNAA
-1019 MRESVRRSIAAGM
+1019 MRESIRRSIAAGM

-1053 KHWEMAGVYPFNA
+1053 KHWEMAGVYPFDA
-1066 YRTDRLRRFG
+1066 YRTNRLRRFG
-1076 YVRLLTPSGQEIHGH
+1076 YVRLLTSSGQEIHGH
-1091 EFHYWESEEPGTDW
+1091 EFHYWESEDPGTDW

-1118 IHEKGA
+1118 IHEKGG

-1137 PEFLRGWLNVCEK
+1137 PDFLRKWLDVCAKGSQQE
-1150 YSEDNGDKF
+1150 YIN

>member
-20 CSREKIPAWVSVAS
+20 CSREKIEAWVSVAS

-39 LLREDLLEAENVEN
+39 LLQEELMESGNAGNPDL
-53 AENLVQNHDMNGREK
+53 NHNTC
-68 SADREGYLAK
+68 LAK
-78 KNLKNASVS
+78 KNLKTVQASSVI
-87 SAVKVLRGRMD
+87 KVLRGRMD
-98 RHQMEEFIRN
+98 RYQMEEFIRN
-108 QGIQLVIDATHP
+108 QGIHLVIDATHP
-120 HAKLVS
+120 HARLVS
-126 EEIQEACRQTGIR
+126 EEIQEACGRTGVR

-151 RGRDWV
+151 KARDWV
-157 EVDSIQEAVAFLS
+157 EVDSIQEAVSFLS
-170 SVPGVIF
+170 SVSGVIF

-188 CQIPEYPKRVYA
+188 CQIPDYQKRVYA
-200 RVLPI
+200 RVLPT
-205 SGVLKKCEELGIT
+205 SNVLRKCEKLGIT

-232 MNALFLRQTKAE
+232 MNTLFLRQTKAE

-254 GGFQEKMEAARANGT
+254 GGFQEKVEAARENGT

-278 ERGISLNEAMKVLKE
+278 EDGISLEEAMEVLKKADE
-293 TDGRTIGEREGIES
+293 GNVGEREGRGGEDIER

-313 SKKNIEGVDGE
+313 RKKNIEGVDGE
-324 NQEKS
+324 NQRRS
-329 NEVENVPAGEEE
+329 NV
-341 RKSGTDTVELEERNK
+341 VEL
-356 IKPSKTQTVF
+356 
-366 VTAQKL
+366 
-372 ACDTQKTHLILAGIG
+372 KTHLILAGIG

-422 QDDLLINKEG
+422 QNDLLISKEG
-432 KIENRQKSATAVEK
+432 KAENRQESAAAVEK
-446 ERIPGNIRGSYVK
+446 ETK

-469 IRIISEHPEW
+469 IQIVSKHPEW

-488 DTGFFSGASKM
+488 DTGFFSGASRM

-515 ISCISYLAARLGTHW
+515 TSCVSYLAARLGTHW
-530 EDAAIYSAHGRELP
+530 EDAAIYSAHGRELS
-544 VERVMKH
+544 VDRVMKH
-551 LCDPEEAANR
+551 LCDPEEPAKR

-574 FCKRLTQAGYG
+574 FCERLTQAGYG
-585 SVQVTVGENLSYP
+585 NVQVTVGENLSYP
-598 EEQIRSGTAEEMGK
+598 EEQIRSGTAEEMKK
-612 LEFTDLSLMQ
+612 LEFADLSLML
-622 LEVLGKIKRGQTEV
+622 LEVTDEIKNVKQLKRFEQEDKRLL
-636 PNKEKIADDDNI
+636 PADS
-648 EITNVEKLKM
+648 V
-658 YAQGMVSEKR
+658 GV
-668 IQDVQVTESYKNDK
+668 
-682 HKFVLHTNLCQEI
+682 F

-708 KTLLTCGLLEILRR
+708 KTLLTCGLLEVLRR

-759 PEGVREVLADAAREE
+759 TEGVRKVLVDAVREE
-774 KAGIAV
+774 QAGIAV

-794 ETAAS
+794 ETSAS
-799 SWEIAK
+799 SWEIAE
-805 ITDTPAILLLDCK
+805 ITDTPAILVLDCK

-825 AMASGFLHFRED
+825 AMASGFLHFRKK
-837 SQIAGVILNRVSSM
+837 SHIAGVILNRVSSM

-902 LADQMEKSIAVDRVL
+902 LADQMEKSIAVERVL
-917 EVAGMSLEG
+917 EVAGMLPLRI
-926 ENKEKEKTERIER
+926 ENKEKEK
-939 AEKTRKGSEKIS
+939 AENESMKAESIAKFPACQEQKVTS
-951 PRVRIGV
+951 RVRIGV

-993 PEGVNGLLFGGG
+993 PDRVDGLLFGGG
-1005 YPENYARELAENAA
+1005 YPENYARELAKNVA
-1019 MRESVRRSIAAGM
+1019 MRESIRRSIAAGM

-1053 KHWEMAGVYPFNA
+1053 KHWEMAGVYPFDA
-1066 YRTDRLRRFG
+1066 YRTNRLRRFG
-1076 YVRLLTPSGQEIHGH
+1076 YVRLLTSSGQEIHGH
-1091 EFHYWESEEPGTDW
+1091 EFHYWESEDPGTDW

-1118 IHEKGA
+1118 IHEKGG

-1137 PEFLRGWLNVCEK
+1137 PDFLRKWLDVCAKGSQQK
-1150 YSEDNGDKF
+1150 YIN

>member
-20 CSREKIPAWVSVAS
+20 CSREKIEAWVSVAS

-39 LLREDLLEAENVEN
+39 LLQEELMESGNAGNPDL
-53 AENLVQNHDMNGREK
+53 NHNTC
-68 SADREGYLAK
+68 LAK
-78 KNLKNASVS
+78 KNLKTVQASSVI
-87 SAVKVLRGRMD
+87 KVLRGRMD
-98 RHQMEEFIRN
+98 RYQMEEFIRN
-108 QGIQLVIDATHP
+108 QGIHLVIDATHP
-120 HAKLVS
+120 HARLVS
-126 EEIQEACRQTGIR
+126 EEIQEACGRTGVR

-151 RGRDWV
+151 KARDWV
-157 EVDSIQEAVAFLS
+157 EVDSIQEAVSFLS
-170 SVPGVIF
+170 SVSGVIF
-177 ATTGSKELEAL
+177 ATTGSKELEVL
-188 CQIPEYPKRVYA
+188 CQIPDYQKRVYA
-200 RVLPI
+200 RVLPT
-205 SGVLKKCEELGIT
+205 SNVLKKCEKLGIT

-232 MNALFLRQTKAE
+232 MNTLFLRQTKAE

-254 GGFQEKMEAARANGT
+254 GGFQEKVEAARENGT

-278 ERGISLNEAMKVLKE
+278 EDGISLEEAMEVLKKADE
-293 TDGRTIGEREGIES
+293 GNVGE
-307 EIASAK
+307 
-313 SKKNIEGVDGE
+313 
-324 NQEKS
+324 
-329 NEVENVPAGEEE
+329 
-341 RKSGTDTVELEERNK
+341 L
-356 IKPSKTQTVF
+356 
-366 VTAQKL
+366 
-372 ACDTQKTHLILAGIG
+372 KTHLILAGIG

-422 QDDLLINKEG
+422 QNDLLISKEG
-432 KIENRQKSATAVEK
+432 KAENRQESAAAVEK
-446 ERIPGNIRGSYVK
+446 ERK

-469 IRIISEHPEW
+469 IQIVSKHPEW

-488 DTGFFSGASKM
+488 DTGFFSGASRM

-515 ISCISYLAARLGTHW
+515 TSCVSYLAARLGTHW
-530 EDAAIYSAHGRELP
+530 EDAAIYSAHGRELS
-544 VERVMKH
+544 VDRVMKR
-551 LCDPEEAANR
+551 LCDPEEPAKR

-574 FCKRLTQAGYG
+574 FCERLTQAGYG
-585 SVQVTVGENLSYP
+585 NVQVTVGENLSYP
-598 EEQIRSGTAEEMGK
+598 EEQIRSGTAEEMKK
-612 LEFTDLSLMQ
+612 LEFADLSLIL
-622 LEVLGKIKRGQTEV
+622 LEVTDEIKNVKQLKRFEQEDKRLL
-636 PNKEKIADDDNI
+636 PADS
-648 EITNVEKLKM
+648 V
-658 YAQGMVSEKR
+658 GV
-668 IQDVQVTESYKNDK
+668 
-682 HKFVLHTNLCQEI
+682 F

-708 KTLLTCGLLEILRR
+708 KTLLTCGLLEVLRR

-759 PEGVREVLADAAREE
+759 AEGVRKVLVDAVREE
-774 KAGIAV
+774 QAGIAV

-794 ETAAS
+794 ETSAS
-799 SWEIAK
+799 SWEIAE
-805 ITDTPAILLLDCK
+805 ITDTPAILVLDCK

-825 AMASGFLHFRED
+825 AMASGFLHFRKK
-837 SQIAGVILNRVSSM
+837 SHIAGVILNRVSSM

-917 EVAGMSLEG
+917 EVAGMLPLRI
-926 ENKEKEKTERIER
+926 ENKEKEK
-939 AEKTRKGSEKIS
+939 AENESMEAESIAKFPACQEQKVTS
-951 PRVRIGV
+951 RVRIGV

-993 PEGVNGLLFGGG
+993 PDRVDGLLFGGG
-1005 YPENYARELAENAA
+1005 YPENYARELAKNAA
-1019 MRESVRRSIAAGM
+1019 MRESIRRSIAAGM

-1053 KHWEMAGVYPFNA
+1053 KHWEMAGVYPFDA
-1066 YRTDRLRRFG
+1066 YRTNRLRRFG
-1076 YVRLLTPSGQEIHGH
+1076 YVRLLTSSGQEIHGH
-1091 EFHYWESEEPGTDW
+1091 EFHYWESEDPGTDW

-1118 IHEKGA
+1118 IHEKGG

-1137 PEFLRGWLNVCEK
+1137 PDFLRKWLDVCAKGSQQK
-1150 YSEDNGDKF
+1150 YIN

>member
-20 CSREKIPAWVSVAS
+20 CSREKIEAWVSVAS

-39 LLREDLLEAENVEN
+39 LLQEELMESGNAGNPDL
-53 AENLVQNHDMNGREK
+53 NHNTC
-68 SADREGYLAK
+68 LAK
-78 KNLKNASVS
+78 KSLKNVQASSVI
-87 SAVKVLRGRMD
+87 KVLRGRMD
-98 RHQMEEFIRN
+98 RYQMEEFIRN
-108 QGIQLVIDATHP
+108 QGIHLVIDATHP
-120 HAKLVS
+120 HARLVS
-126 EEIQEACRQTGIR
+126 EEIQEACGRTGVR

-151 RGRDWV
+151 KARDWV
-157 EVDSIQEAVAFLS
+157 EVDSIQEAVSFLS
-170 SVPGVIF
+170 SVSGVIF

-188 CQIPEYPKRVYA
+188 CQIPDYQKRVYA
-200 RVLPI
+200 RVLPT
-205 SGVLKKCEELGIT
+205 SNVLRKCEKLGIT

-232 MNALFLRQTKAE
+232 MNTLFLRQTKAE

-254 GGFQEKMEAARANGT
+254 GGFQEKVEAARENGT

-278 ERGISLNEAMKVLKE
+278 EDGISLEEAMEVLKKADE
-293 TDGRTIGEREGIES
+293 GNVGE
-307 EIASAK
+307 
-313 SKKNIEGVDGE
+313 
-324 NQEKS
+324 
-329 NEVENVPAGEEE
+329 
-341 RKSGTDTVELEERNK
+341 L
-356 IKPSKTQTVF
+356 
-366 VTAQKL
+366 
-372 ACDTQKTHLILAGIG
+372 KTHLILAGIG

-422 QDDLLINKEG
+422 QNDLLISKEG
-432 KIENRQKSATAVEK
+432 KAENRQESAAAVEK
-446 ERIPGNIRGSYVK
+446 ETK

-469 IRIISEHPEW
+469 IQIVSKHPEW

-488 DTGFFSGASKM
+488 DTGFFSGASRM

-515 ISCISYLAARLGTHW
+515 TSCVSYLAARLGTHW
-530 EDAAIYSAHGRELP
+530 EDAAIYSAHGRELS
-544 VERVMKH
+544 VDRVMKR
-551 LCDPEEAANR
+551 LCDPEEPAKR

-574 FCKRLTQAGYG
+574 FCERLTQAGYG
-585 SVQVTVGENLSYP
+585 NVQVTVGENLSYP
-598 EEQIRSGTAEEMGK
+598 EEQIRSGTAEEMKK
-612 LEFTDLSLMQ
+612 LEFADLSLML
-622 LEVLGKIKRGQTEV
+622 LEVTDEIKNVKQLKRFEQEDKRLL
-636 PNKEKIADDDNI
+636 PADS
-648 EITNVEKLKM
+648 V
-658 YAQGMVSEKR
+658 GV
-668 IQDVQVTESYKNDK
+668 
-682 HKFVLHTNLCQEI
+682 F

-708 KTLLTCGLLEILRR
+708 KTLLTCGLLEVLRR

-759 PEGVREVLADAAREE
+759 AEGVREVLVDAVREE
-774 KAGIAV
+774 QAGIAV

-794 ETAAS
+794 ETSAS
-799 SWEIAK
+799 SWEIAE
-805 ITDTPAILLLDCK
+805 ITDTPAILVLDCK

-825 AMASGFLHFRED
+825 AMASGFLHFREK
-837 SQIAGVILNRVSSM
+837 SHIAGVILNRVSSM

-874 SEEYRMESRHLGLFL
+874 SEEYHMESRHLGLFL

-902 LADQMEKSIAVDRVL
+902 LADQMEKSIAVERVL
-917 EVAGMSLEG
+917 EVAGMLPLRI
-926 ENKEKEKTERIER
+926 ENKEKEK
-939 AEKTRKGSEKIS
+939 AENESMEAESIAKFPACQEQKVTS
-951 PRVRIGV
+951 RVRIGV

-993 PEGVNGLLFGGG
+993 PDRVDGLLFGGG
-1005 YPENYARELAENAA
+1005 YPENYARELAKNAA
-1019 MRESVRRSIAAGM
+1019 MRESIRRSIAAGM

-1053 KHWEMAGVYPFNA
+1053 KHWEMAGVYPFDA
-1066 YRTDRLRRFG
+1066 YRTNRLRRFG
-1076 YVRLLTPSGQEIHGH
+1076 YVRLLTSSGQEIHGH
-1091 EFHYWESEEPGTDW
+1091 EFHYWESEDPGTDW

-1118 IHEKGA
+1118 IHEKGG

-1137 PEFLRGWLNVCEK
+1137 PDFLRKWLDVCAKGSQKK
-1150 YSEDNGDKF
+1150 YIN

>member
-20 CSREKIPAWVSVAS
+20 CSREKIEAWVSVAS

-39 LLREDLLEAENVEN
+39 LLQEELMESGNAGNPDL
-53 AENLVQNHDMNGREK
+53 NHNTC
-68 SADREGYLAK
+68 LAK
-78 KNLKNASVS
+78 KSLKNVQASSVI
-87 SAVKVLRGRMD
+87 KVLRGRMD
-98 RHQMEEFIRN
+98 RYQMEEFIRN
-108 QGIQLVIDATHP
+108 QGIHLVIDATHP
-120 HAKLVS
+120 HARLVS
-126 EEIQEACRQTGIR
+126 EEIQEACGRTGVR

-151 RGRDWV
+151 KARDWV
-157 EVDSIQEAVAFLS
+157 EVDSIQEAVSFLS
-170 SVPGVIF
+170 SVSGVIF

-188 CQIPEYPKRVYA
+188 CQIPDYQKRVYA
-200 RVLPI
+200 RVLPT
-205 SGVLKKCEELGIT
+205 SNVLKKCEKLGIT

-232 MNALFLRQTKAE
+232 MNTLFLRQTKAE

-254 GGFQEKMEAARANGT
+254 GGFQEKVEAARENGT

-278 ERGISLNEAMKVLKE
+278 EDGISLEEAMEVLKKADE
-293 TDGRTIGEREGIES
+293 GNVGE
-307 EIASAK
+307 
-313 SKKNIEGVDGE
+313 
-324 NQEKS
+324 
-329 NEVENVPAGEEE
+329 
-341 RKSGTDTVELEERNK
+341 L
-356 IKPSKTQTVF
+356 
-366 VTAQKL
+366 
-372 ACDTQKTHLILAGIG
+372 KTHLILAGIG

-422 QDDLLINKEG
+422 QNDLLISKEG
-432 KIENRQKSATAVEK
+432 KAENRQESAAAVEK
-446 ERIPGNIRGSYVK
+446 ERK

-469 IRIISEHPEW
+469 IQIVSEHPEW

-488 DTGFFSGASKM
+488 DTGFFSGASRM

-515 ISCISYLAARLGTHW
+515 TSCVSYLAARLGTHW
-530 EDAAIYSAHGRELP
+530 EDAAIYSAHGRELS
-544 VERVMKH
+544 VDRVMKR
-551 LCDPEEAANR
+551 LCDPEEPAKR

-574 FCKRLTQAGYG
+574 FCERLTQAGYG
-585 SVQVTVGENLSYP
+585 NVQVTVGENLSYP
-598 EEQIRSGTAEEMGK
+598 EEQIRSGTAEEMKK
-612 LEFTDLSLMQ
+612 LEFADLSLML
-622 LEVLGKIKRGQTEV
+622 LEVTDEIKNVKQLKRFEQEDKRLL
-636 PNKEKIADDDNI
+636 PADS
-648 EITNVEKLKM
+648 V
-658 YAQGMVSEKR
+658 GV
-668 IQDVQVTESYKNDK
+668 
-682 HKFVLHTNLCQEI
+682 F

-708 KTLLTCGLLEILRR
+708 KTLLTCGLLEVLRR

-759 PEGVREVLADAAREE
+759 AESVRKVLVDAVREEQ
-774 KAGIAV
+774 AGIAV

-794 ETAAS
+794 ETSAS
-799 SWEIAK
+799 SWEIAE
-805 ITDTPAILLLDCK
+805 ITDTPAILVLDCK

-825 AMASGFLHFRED
+825 AMASGFLHFREK
-837 SQIAGVILNRVSSM
+837 SHIAGVILNRVSSM
-851 YYERLAAAVEEASGL
+851 YYERLAAAVEEASRL

-874 SEEYRMESRHLGLFL
+874 SEEYHMESRHLGLFL

-902 LADQMEKSIAVDRVL
+902 LADQMEKSIAVERVL
-917 EVAGMSLEG
+917 EVAGMLPLRI
-926 ENKEKEKTERIER
+926 ENKEKEK
-939 AEKTRKGSEKIS
+939 AENESMEAESIAKFPACQEQKVTS
-951 PRVRIGV
+951 RVRIGV

-993 PEGVNGLLFGGG
+993 PDRVDGLLFGGG
-1005 YPENYARELAENAA
+1005 YPENYARELAKNAA
-1019 MRESVRRSIAAGM
+1019 MRESIRRSIAAGM

-1053 KHWEMAGVYPFNA
+1053 KHWEMAGVYPFDA
-1066 YRTDRLRRFG
+1066 YRTNRLRRFG
-1076 YVRLLTPSGQEIHGH
+1076 YVRLLTSSGQEIHGH
-1091 EFHYWESEEPGTDW
+1091 EFHYWESEDPGTDW

-1118 IHEKGA
+1118 IHEKGG

-1137 PEFLRGWLNVCEK
+1137 PDFLRKWLDVCAKGSQKK
-1150 YSEDNGDKF
+1150 YIN

>member
-20 CSREKIPAWVSVAS
+20 CSREKIEAWVSVAS

-39 LLREDLLEAENVEN
+39 LLQEELMESGNAGNPDL
-53 AENLVQNHDMNGREK
+53 NHNTC
-68 SADREGYLAK
+68 LAK
-78 KNLKNASVS
+78 KSLKNVQASSVI
-87 SAVKVLRGRMD
+87 KVLRGRMD
-98 RHQMEEFIRN
+98 RYQMEEFIRN
-108 QGIQLVIDATHP
+108 QGIHLVIDATHP
-120 HAKLVS
+120 HARLVS
-126 EEIQEACRQTGIR
+126 EEIQEACGRTGVR

-151 RGRDWV
+151 KARDWV
-157 EVDSIQEAVAFLS
+157 EVDSIQEAVSFLS
-170 SVPGVIF
+170 SVSGVIF

-188 CQIPEYPKRVYA
+188 CQIPDYQKRVYA
-200 RVLPI
+200 RVLPT
-205 SGVLKKCEELGIT
+205 SNVLKKCEKLGIT

-232 MNALFLRQTKAE
+232 MNTLFLRQTKAE

-254 GGFQEKMEAARANGT
+254 GGFQEKVEAARENGT

-278 ERGISLNEAMKVLKE
+278 EDGISLEEAMEVLKKADE
-293 TDGRTIGEREGIES
+293 GNVGE
-307 EIASAK
+307 
-313 SKKNIEGVDGE
+313 
-324 NQEKS
+324 
-329 NEVENVPAGEEE
+329 
-341 RKSGTDTVELEERNK
+341 L
-356 IKPSKTQTVF
+356 
-366 VTAQKL
+366 
-372 ACDTQKTHLILAGIG
+372 KTHLILAGIG

-422 QDDLLINKEG
+422 QNDLLISKEG
-432 KIENRQKSATAVEK
+432 KAENRQESAAAVEK
-446 ERIPGNIRGSYVK
+446 ERK

-469 IRIISEHPEW
+469 IQIVSEHPEW

-488 DTGFFSGASKM
+488 DTGFFSGASRM

-515 ISCISYLAARLGTHW
+515 TSCVSYLAARLGTHW
-530 EDAAIYSAHGRELP
+530 EDAAIYSAHGRELS
-544 VERVMKH
+544 VDRVMKR
-551 LCDPEEAANR
+551 LCDPEEPAKR

-574 FCKRLTQAGYG
+574 FCERLTQAGYG
-585 SVQVTVGENLSYP
+585 NVQVTVGENLSYP
-598 EEQIRSGTAEEMGK
+598 EEQIRSGTAEEMKK
-612 LEFTDLSLMQ
+612 LEFADLSLML
-622 LEVLGKIKRGQTEV
+622 LEVTDEIKNVKQLKRFEQEDKRLL
-636 PNKEKIADDDNI
+636 PADS
-648 EITNVEKLKM
+648 V
-658 YAQGMVSEKR
+658 GV
-668 IQDVQVTESYKNDK
+668 
-682 HKFVLHTNLCQEI
+682 F

-708 KTLLTCGLLEILRR
+708 KTLLTCGLLEVLRR

-759 PEGVREVLADAAREE
+759 AEGVREVLVDVVREE
-774 KAGIAV
+774 QAGIAV

-794 ETAAS
+794 ETSAS
-799 SWEIAK
+799 SWEIAE
-805 ITDTPAILLLDCK
+805 ITDTPAILVLDCK

-825 AMASGFLHFRED
+825 AMASGFLHFREK
-837 SQIAGVILNRVSSM
+837 SHIAGVILNRVSSM

-874 SEEYRMESRHLGLFL
+874 SEEYHMESRHLGLFL

-902 LADQMEKSIAVDRVL
+902 LADQMEKSIAVERVL
-917 EVAGMSLEG
+917 EVAGMLPLRI
-926 ENKEKEKTERIER
+926 ENKEKEK
-939 AEKTRKGSEKIS
+939 AENESMEAESIAKFPACQEQKVTS
-951 PRVRIGV
+951 RVRIGV

-993 PEGVNGLLFGGG
+993 PDRVDGLLFGGG
-1005 YPENYARELAENAA
+1005 YPENYARELAKNAA
-1019 MRESVRRSIAAGM
+1019 MRESIRRSIAAGM

-1053 KHWEMAGVYPFNA
+1053 KHWEMAGVYPFDA
-1066 YRTDRLRRFG
+1066 YRTNRLRRFG
-1076 YVRLLTPSGQEIHGH
+1076 YVRLLTSSGQEIHGH
-1091 EFHYWESEEPGTDW
+1091 EFHYWESEDPGTDW

-1118 IHEKGA
+1118 IHEKGG

-1137 PEFLRGWLNVCEK
+1137 PDFLRKWLDVCAKGSQKK
-1150 YSEDNGDKF
+1150 YIN

>member
-20 CSREKIPAWVSVAS
+20 CSREKIEAWVSVAS

-39 LLREDLLEAENVEN
+39 LLQEELMESGNAGNPDL
-53 AENLVQNHDMNGREK
+53 NHNTC
-68 SADREGYLAK
+68 LAK
-78 KNLKNASVS
+78 KSLKNVQASSVI
-87 SAVKVLRGRMD
+87 KVLRGRMD
-98 RHQMEEFIRN
+98 RYQMEEFIRN
-108 QGIQLVIDATHP
+108 QGIHLVIDATHP
-120 HAKLVS
+120 HARLVS
-126 EEIQEACRQTGIR
+126 EEIQEACGRTGVR

-151 RGRDWV
+151 KARDWV
-157 EVDSIQEAVAFLS
+157 EVDSIQEAVSFLS
-170 SVPGVIF
+170 SVSGVIF

-188 CQIPEYPKRVYA
+188 CQIPDYQKRVYA
-200 RVLPI
+200 RVLPT
-205 SGVLKKCEELGIT
+205 SNVLKKCEKLGIT

-232 MNALFLRQTKAE
+232 MNTLFLRQTKAE

-254 GGFQEKMEAARANGT
+254 GGFQEKVEAARENGT

-278 ERGISLNEAMKVLKE
+278 EDGISLEEAMEVLKKADE
-293 TDGRTIGEREGIES
+293 GNAGEREGRGGEDIER

-313 SKKNIEGVDGE
+313 RKKNIEGVDGE
-324 NQEKS
+324 NQRKS
-329 NEVENVPAGEEE
+329 NVA
-341 RKSGTDTVELEERNK
+341 EL
-356 IKPSKTQTVF
+356 
-366 VTAQKL
+366 
-372 ACDTQKTHLILAGIG
+372 KTHLILAGIG

-422 QDDLLINKEG
+422 QNDLLISKEG
-432 KIENRQKSATAVEK
+432 KAENRQESAAAVEK
-446 ERIPGNIRGSYVK
+446 ETK

-469 IRIISEHPEW
+469 IQIVSKHPEW

-488 DTGFFSGASKM
+488 DTGFFSGASRM

-515 ISCISYLAARLGTHW
+515 TSCVSYLAARLGTHW
-530 EDAAIYSAHGRELP
+530 EDAAIYSAHGRELS
-544 VERVMKH
+544 VDRVMKR
-551 LCDPEEAANR
+551 LCDPEEPAKR

-574 FCKRLTQAGYG
+574 FCEHLTQAGYG
-585 SVQVTVGENLSYP
+585 NVQVTVGENLSYP
-598 EEQIRSGTAEEMGK
+598 EEQIRSGTAEEMKK
-612 LEFTDLSLMQ
+612 LEFADLSLML
-622 LEVLGKIKRGQTEV
+622 LEVTDEIKNVKQLKRFEQEDKRLL
-636 PNKEKIADDDNI
+636 PADS
-648 EITNVEKLKM
+648 V
-658 YAQGMVSEKR
+658 GV
-668 IQDVQVTESYKNDK
+668 
-682 HKFVLHTNLCQEI
+682 F

-708 KTLLTCGLLEILRR
+708 KTLLTCGLLEVLRR

-759 PEGVREVLADAAREE
+759 AEGVREVLVDAVREE
-774 KAGIAV
+774 QAGIAV

-794 ETAAS
+794 ETSAS
-799 SWEIAK
+799 SWEIAE
-805 ITDTPAILLLDCK
+805 ITDTPAILVLDCK

-825 AMASGFLHFRED
+825 AMASGFLHFREK
-837 SQIAGVILNRVSSM
+837 SHIAGVILNRVSSM

-874 SEEYRMESRHLGLFL
+874 SEEYHMESRHLGLFL

-902 LADQMEKSIAVDRVL
+902 LADQMEKSIAVERVL
-917 EVAGMSLEG
+917 EVAGMLPLRI
-926 ENKEKEKTERIER
+926 ENKEKEK
-939 AEKTRKGSEKIS
+939 AENESMEAESIAKFPACQEQKVTS
-951 PRVRIGV
+951 RVRIGV

-993 PEGVNGLLFGGG
+993 PDRVDGLLFGGG
-1005 YPENYARELAENAA
+1005 YPENYARELAKNAA
-1019 MRESVRRSIAAGM
+1019 MRESIRRSIAAGM

-1053 KHWEMAGVYPFNA
+1053 KHWEMAGVYPFDA
-1066 YRTDRLRRFG
+1066 YRTNRLRRFG
-1076 YVRLLTPSGQEIHGH
+1076 YVRLLTSSGQEIHGH
-1091 EFHYWESEEPGTDW
+1091 EFHYWESEDPGTDW

-1118 IHEKGA
+1118 IHEKGG

-1137 PEFLRGWLNVCEK
+1137 PDFLRKWLDVCAKGSQKK
-1150 YSEDNGDKF
+1150 YIN

>member
-20 CSREKIPAWVSVAS
+20 CSREKIEAWVSVAS

-39 LLREDLLEAENVEN
+39 LLQEELMESGNAGNPDL
-53 AENLVQNHDMNGREK
+53 NHNTC
-68 SADREGYLAK
+68 LAK
-78 KNLKNASVS
+78 KNLKTVQASSVI
-87 SAVKVLRGRMD
+87 KVLRGRMD
-98 RHQMEEFIRN
+98 RYQMEEFIRN
-108 QGIQLVIDATHP
+108 QGIHLVIDATHP
-120 HAKLVS
+120 HARLVS
-126 EEIQEACRQTGIR
+126 EEIQEACGRTGVR

-151 RGRDWV
+151 KARDWV
-157 EVDSIQEAVAFLS
+157 EVDSIQEAVSFLS
-170 SVPGVIF
+170 SVSGVIF

-188 CQIPEYPKRVYA
+188 CQIPDYQKRVYA
-200 RVLPI
+200 RVLPT
-205 SGVLKKCEELGIT
+205 SNVLKKCEKLGIT

-232 MNALFLRQTKAE
+232 MNTLFLRQTKAE

-254 GGFQEKMEAARANGT
+254 GGFQEKVEAARENGT

-278 ERGISLNEAMKVLKE
+278 ENGISLEEAMEVLKKADE
-293 TDGRTIGEREGIES
+293 GNVGE
-307 EIASAK
+307 
-313 SKKNIEGVDGE
+313 
-324 NQEKS
+324 
-329 NEVENVPAGEEE
+329 
-341 RKSGTDTVELEERNK
+341 L
-356 IKPSKTQTVF
+356 
-366 VTAQKL
+366 
-372 ACDTQKTHLILAGIG
+372 KTHLILAGIG

-422 QDDLLINKEG
+422 QNDLLISKEG
-432 KIENRQKSATAVEK
+432 KAENRQESAAAVEK
-446 ERIPGNIRGSYVK
+446 ERK

-469 IRIISEHPEW
+469 IQIVSKHPEW

-488 DTGFFSGASKM
+488 DTGFFSGASRM

-515 ISCISYLAARLGTHW
+515 TSCVSYLAARLGTHW
-530 EDAAIYSAHGRELP
+530 EDAAIYSAHGRELS
-544 VERVMKH
+544 VDRVMKR
-551 LCDPEEAANR
+551 LCDPEEPAKR

-574 FCKRLTQAGYG
+574 FCERLTQAGYG
-585 SVQVTVGENLSYP
+585 NVQVTVGENLSYP
-598 EEQIRSGTAEEMGK
+598 EEQIRSGTAEEMKK
-612 LEFTDLSLMQ
+612 LEFADLSLML
-622 LEVLGKIKRGQTEV
+622 LEVTDEIKNVKQLKRFEQEDKLLL
-636 PNKEKIADDDNI
+636 PADS
-648 EITNVEKLKM
+648 V
-658 YAQGMVSEKR
+658 GV
-668 IQDVQVTESYKNDK
+668 
-682 HKFVLHTNLCQEI
+682 F

-708 KTLLTCGLLEILRR
+708 KTLLTCGLLEVLRR

-744 VLGIPGRNLDSFFLP
+744 VLGISGRNLDSFFLP
-759 PEGVREVLADAAREE
+759 TEGVRKVLVDAVREE
-774 KAGIAV
+774 QAGIAV

-794 ETAAS
+794 ETSAS
-799 SWEIAK
+799 SWEIAE
-805 ITDTPAILLLDCK
+805 ITDTPAILVLDCK
-818 GASLSAA
+818 GASLSVA
-825 AMASGFLHFRED
+825 AMASGFLHFRKK
-837 SQIAGVILNRVSSM
+837 SHIAGVILNRVSSM

-902 LADQMEKSIAVDRVL
+902 LADQMEKSIAVARVL
-917 EVAGMSLEG
+917 EVAGMLPLRI
-926 ENKEKEKTERIER
+926 ENKEKEK
-939 AEKTRKGSEKIS
+939 AENESMEAESIAKFPACQEQKVTS
-951 PRVRIGV
+951 RVRIGV

-971 FRLLEQMG
+971 FHLLEQMG

-993 PEGVNGLLFGGG
+993 PDRVDGLLFGGG
-1005 YPENYARELAENAA
+1005 YPENYARELAKNAA
-1019 MRESVRRSIAAGM
+1019 MRESIRRSIAAGM

-1053 KHWEMAGVYPFNA
+1053 KHWEMAGVYPFDA
-1066 YRTDRLRRFG
+1066 YRTNRLRRFG
-1076 YVRLLTPSGQEIHGH
+1076 YVRLLTSSGQEIHGH
-1091 EFHYWESEEPGTDW
+1091 EFHYWESEDPGTDW

-1118 IHEKGA
+1118 IHEKGG

-1137 PEFLRGWLNVCEK
+1137 PDFLRKWLDVCAKGSQQK
-1150 YSEDNGDKF
+1150 YIN

>member
-20 CSREKIPAWVSVAS
+20 CSREKIEAWVSVAS

-39 LLREDLLEAENVEN
+39 LLQEELMESGNAGNPDL
-53 AENLVQNHDMNGREK
+53 NHNTC
-68 SADREGYLAK
+68 LAK
-78 KNLKNASVS
+78 KNLKTVQASSVI
-87 SAVKVLRGRMD
+87 KVLRGRMD
-98 RHQMEEFIRN
+98 RYQMEEFIRN
-108 QGIQLVIDATHP
+108 QGIHLVIDATHP
-120 HAKLVS
+120 HARLVS
-126 EEIQEACRQTGIR
+126 EEIQEACGRTGVR

-151 RGRDWV
+151 KARDWV
-157 EVDSIQEAVAFLS
+157 EVDSIQEAVSFLS
-170 SVPGVIF
+170 SVSGVIF

-188 CQIPEYPKRVYA
+188 CQIPDYQKRVYA
-200 RVLPI
+200 RVLPT
-205 SGVLKKCEELGIT
+205 SNVLKKCEKLGIT

-232 MNALFLRQTKAE
+232 MNTLFLRQTKAE

-254 GGFQEKMEAARANGT
+254 GGFQEKVEAAREHGT

-278 ERGISLNEAMKVLKE
+278 ENGISLEEAMEVLKKADE
-293 TDGRTIGEREGIES
+293 GKVGE
-307 EIASAK
+307 
-313 SKKNIEGVDGE
+313 
-324 NQEKS
+324 
-329 NEVENVPAGEEE
+329 
-341 RKSGTDTVELEERNK
+341 L
-356 IKPSKTQTVF
+356 
-366 VTAQKL
+366 
-372 ACDTQKTHLILAGIG
+372 KTHLILAGIG

-422 QDDLLINKEG
+422 QNDLLISKEG
-432 KIENRQKSATAVEK
+432 KAENRQESAAAVEK
-446 ERIPGNIRGSYVK
+446 ERK

-469 IRIISEHPEW
+469 IQIVSEHPEW
-479 KQAVILYSG
+479 KRAVILYSG
-488 DTGFFSGASKM
+488 DTGFFSGASRM

-515 ISCISYLAARLGTHW
+515 TSCVSYLAARLGTHW
-530 EDAAIYSAHGRELP
+530 EDAAIYSAHGRELS
-544 VERVMKH
+544 VDRVMKR
-551 LCDPEEAANR
+551 LCDPEEPAKR

-574 FCKRLTQAGYG
+574 FCERLTQAGYG
-585 SVQVTVGENLSYP
+585 NVQVTVGENLSYP
-598 EEQIRSGTAEEMGK
+598 EEQIRSGTAEEMRK
-612 LEFTDLSLMQ
+612 LEFADLSLML
-622 LEVLGKIKRGQTEV
+622 LEVTDEIKNVKQLKRFEQEDKRLL
-636 PNKEKIADDDNI
+636 PADS
-648 EITNVEKLKM
+648 V
-658 YAQGMVSEKR
+658 GV
-668 IQDVQVTESYKNDK
+668 
-682 HKFVLHTNLCQEI
+682 F

-708 KTLLTCGLLEILRR
+708 KTLLTCGLLEVLRR

-759 PEGVREVLADAAREE
+759 TEGVRKVLVEAVREE
-774 KAGIAV
+774 QAGIAV

-794 ETAAS
+794 ETSAS
-799 SWEIAK
+799 SWEIAE
-805 ITDTPAILLLDCK
+805 ITDTPAILVLDCK

-825 AMASGFLHFRED
+825 AMASGFLHFRKK
-837 SQIAGVILNRVSSM
+837 SHIAGVILNRVSSM

-917 EVAGMSLEG
+917 EVAGMLPLRI
-926 ENKEKEKTERIER
+926 ENKEKEK
-939 AEKTRKGSEKIS
+939 AENESMEAESIAKFPACQEQKVTS
-951 PRVRIGV
+951 RVRIGV

-993 PEGVNGLLFGGG
+993 PDRVDGLLFGGG
-1005 YPENYARELAENAA
+1005 YPENYARELAKNAA
-1019 MRESVRRSIAAGM
+1019 MRESIRRSIAAGM

-1053 KHWEMAGVYPFNA
+1053 KHWEMAGVYPFDA
-1066 YRTDRLRRFG
+1066 YRTNRLRRFG
-1076 YVRLLTPSGQEIHGH
+1076 YVRLLTSSGQEIHGH
-1091 EFHYWESEEPGTDW
+1091 EFHYWESEDPGTDW

-1118 IHEKGA
+1118 IHEKGG

-1137 PEFLRGWLNVCEK
+1137 PDFLRKWLDVCAKGSQQK
-1150 YSEDNGDKF
+1150 YIN

>member
-20 CSREKIPAWVSVAS
+20 CSREKIEAWVSVAS

-39 LLREDLLEAENVEN
+39 LLQEELMESGNAGNPDL
-53 AENLVQNHDMNGREK
+53 NHNTC
-68 SADREGYLAK
+68 LAK
-78 KNLKNASVS
+78 KNLKTVQASSVI
-87 SAVKVLRGRMD
+87 KVLRGRMD
-98 RHQMEEFIRN
+98 RYQMEEFIRN
-108 QGIQLVIDATHP
+108 QGIHLVIDATHP
-120 HAKLVS
+120 HARLVS
-126 EEIQEACRQTGIR
+126 EEIQEACGRTGVR
-139 LERCLRAEGEQN
+139 LERCLRAEGEQKKA
-151 RGRDWV
+151 RDWV
-157 EVDSIQEAVAFLS
+157 EVDSIQEAVSFLS
-170 SVPGVIF
+170 SVSGVIF

-188 CQIPEYPKRVYA
+188 CQIPDYQKRVYA
-200 RVLPI
+200 RVLPT
-205 SGVLKKCEELGIT
+205 SNVLKKCEKLGIT

-232 MNALFLRQTKAE
+232 MNTLFLRQTKAE

-254 GGFQEKMEAARANGT
+254 GGFQEKVEAARENGT

-278 ERGISLNEAMKVLKE
+278 EDGISLEEAMEVLKKADE
-293 TDGRTIGEREGIES
+293 GNVGE
-307 EIASAK
+307 
-313 SKKNIEGVDGE
+313 
-324 NQEKS
+324 
-329 NEVENVPAGEEE
+329 
-341 RKSGTDTVELEERNK
+341 L
-356 IKPSKTQTVF
+356 
-366 VTAQKL
+366 
-372 ACDTQKTHLILAGIG
+372 KTHLILAGIG

-422 QDDLLINKEG
+422 QNDLLISKEG
-432 KIENRQKSATAVEK
+432 KAENRQESAAAVEK
-446 ERIPGNIRGSYVK
+446 ERK

-469 IRIISEHPEW
+469 IQIVSEHPEW

-488 DTGFFSGASKM
+488 DTGFFSGASRM

-515 ISCISYLAARLGTHW
+515 TSCVSYLAARLGTHW
-530 EDAAIYSAHGRELP
+530 EDAAIYSAHGRELS
-544 VERVMKH
+544 VDRVMKR
-551 LCDPEEAANR
+551 LCDPEEPAKR

-574 FCKRLTQAGYG
+574 FCERLTQAGYG
-585 SVQVTVGENLSYP
+585 NVQVTVGENLSYP
-598 EEQIRSGTAEEMGK
+598 EEQIRSGTAEEMKK
-612 LEFTDLSLMQ
+612 LEFADLSLML
-622 LEVLGKIKRGQTEV
+622 LEVTDEIKNVKQLKRFEQEDKRLL
-636 PNKEKIADDDNI
+636 PADS
-648 EITNVEKLKM
+648 V
-658 YAQGMVSEKR
+658 GV
-668 IQDVQVTESYKNDK
+668 
-682 HKFVLHTNLCQEI
+682 F

-708 KTLLTCGLLEILRR
+708 KTLLTCGLLEVLRR

-759 PEGVREVLADAAREE
+759 AEGVREVLVDAVREE
-774 KAGIAV
+774 QAGIAV

-794 ETAAS
+794 ETSAS
-799 SWEIAK
+799 SWEIAE
-805 ITDTPAILLLDCK
+805 ITDTPAILVLDCK

-825 AMASGFLHFRED
+825 AMASGFLHFREK
-837 SQIAGVILNRVSSM
+837 SHIAGVILNRVSSM

-874 SEEYRMESRHLGLFL
+874 SEEYHMESRHLGLFL

-902 LADQMEKSIAVDRVL
+902 LADQMEKSIAVERVL
-917 EVAGMSLEG
+917 EVAGMLPLRI
-926 ENKEKEKTERIER
+926 ENKEKEK
-939 AEKTRKGSEKIS
+939 AENESMEAESIAKFPACQEQKVTS
-951 PRVRIGV
+951 RVRIGV

-993 PEGVNGLLFGGG
+993 PDRVDGLLFGGG
-1005 YPENYARELAENAA
+1005 YPENYARELAKNAA
-1019 MRESVRRSIAAGM
+1019 MRESIRRSIAAGM

-1053 KHWEMAGVYPFNA
+1053 KHWEMAGVYPFDA
-1066 YRTDRLRRFG
+1066 YRTNRLRRFG
-1076 YVRLLTPSGQEIHGH
+1076 YVRLLTSSGQEIHGH
-1091 EFHYWESEEPGTDW
+1091 EFHYWESEDPGTDW

-1118 IHEKGA
+1118 IHEKGG

-1137 PEFLRGWLNVCEK
+1137 PDFLRKWLDVCAKGSQKK
-1150 YSEDNGDKF
+1150 YIN

>member
-20 CSREKIPAWVSVAS
+20 CSREKIEAWVSVAS

-39 LLREDLLEAENVEN
+39 LLQEELMESGNADL
-53 AENLVQNHDMNGREK
+53 NHNTKESGQC
-68 SADREGYLAK
+68 ADKEICFAK
-78 KNLKNASVS
+78 KSLKNVQASSVI
-87 SAVKVLRGRMD
+87 KVLRGRMD
-98 RHQMEEFIRN
+98 RYQMEEFIRN
-108 QGIQLVIDATHP
+108 QGIHLVIDATHP
-120 HAKLVS
+120 HARLVS
-126 EEIQEACRQTGIR
+126 EEIQEACGRTGVR

-151 RGRDWV
+151 KARDWV
-157 EVDSIQEAVAFLS
+157 EVDSIQEAVSFLS
-170 SVPGVIF
+170 SVSGVIF

-188 CQIPEYPKRVYA
+188 CQIPDYQKRVYA
-200 RVLPI
+200 RVLPT
-205 SGVLKKCEELGIT
+205 SNVLKKCEKLGIT

-232 MNALFLRQTKAE
+232 MNTLFLRQTKAE

-254 GGFQEKMEAARANGT
+254 GGFQEKVEAARENGT

-278 ERGISLNEAMKVLKE
+278 EDGISLEEAMEVLKKADE
-293 TDGRTIGEREGIES
+293 GNVGEREGRDGEDIER

-313 SKKNIEGVDGE
+313 RKKNIEGVDGE
-324 NQEKS
+324 NQRKS
-329 NEVENVPAGEEE
+329 NA
-341 RKSGTDTVELEERNK
+341 VEL
-356 IKPSKTQTVF
+356 
-366 VTAQKL
+366 
-372 ACDTQKTHLILAGIG
+372 KTHLILAGIG

-407 LIGAGRMLESAERAL
+407 LVGAGRMLESAERAL
-422 QDDLLINKEG
+422 QNDLLISKEG
-432 KIENRQKSATAVEK
+432 KAENRQESAAAVEK
-446 ERIPGNIRGSYVK
+446 ETK

-469 IRIISEHPEW
+469 IQIVSKHPEW

-488 DTGFFSGASKM
+488 DTGFFSGASRM

-515 ISCISYLAARLGTHW
+515 TSCVSYLAARLGTHW
-530 EDAAIYSAHGRELP
+530 EDAAIYSAHGRELS
-544 VERVMKH
+544 VDRVMKR
-551 LCDPEEAANR
+551 LCDPEEPAKR

-574 FCKRLTQAGYG
+574 FCERLTQAGYG
-585 SVQVTVGENLSYP
+585 NVQVTVGENLSYP
-598 EEQIRSGTAEEMGK
+598 EEQIRSGTAEEMKK
-612 LEFTDLSLMQ
+612 LEFADLSLML
-622 LEVLGKIKRGQTEV
+622 LEVTDEIKNVKQLKRFEQEDKCLL
-636 PNKEKIADDDNI
+636 PADS
-648 EITNVEKLKM
+648 V
-658 YAQGMVSEKR
+658 GV
-668 IQDVQVTESYKNDK
+668 
-682 HKFVLHTNLCQEI
+682 F

-708 KTLLTCGLLEILRR
+708 KTLLTCGLLEVLRR

-759 PEGVREVLADAAREE
+759 TEGVREVLVDAVREE
-774 KAGIAV
+774 QAGIAV

-794 ETAAS
+794 ETSAS
-799 SWEIAK
+799 SWEIAE
-805 ITDTPAILLLDCK
+805 ITDTPAILVLDCK

-825 AMASGFLHFRED
+825 AMASGFLHFRKK
-837 SQIAGVILNRVSSM
+837 SHIAGVILNRVSSM

-902 LADQMEKSIAVDRVL
+902 LADQMEKSIAVERVL
-917 EVAGMSLEG
+917 EVAGMLPLRI
-926 ENKEKEKTERIER
+926 ENKGKEK
-939 AEKTRKGSEKIS
+939 AENESMEAESIAKFPACQEQKVTS
-951 PRVRIGV
+951 RVRIGV

-993 PEGVNGLLFGGG
+993 PDRVDGLLFGGG
-1005 YPENYARELAENAA
+1005 YPENYARELAKNTA
-1019 MRESVRRSIAAGM
+1019 MRESIRRSIAAGM

-1053 KHWEMAGVYPFNA
+1053 KHWEMAGVYPFDA
-1066 YRTDRLRRFG
+1066 YRTNRLRRFG
-1076 YVRLLTPSGQEIHGH
+1076 YVRLLTSSGQEIHGH
-1091 EFHYWESEEPGTDW
+1091 EFHYWESEDPGTNW

-1118 IHEKGA
+1118 IHEKGG

-1137 PEFLRGWLNVCEK
+1137 PDFLRKWLDVCAKGSQKK
-1150 YSEDNGDKF
+1150 YIN

>member
-20 CSREKIPAWVSVAS
+20 CSREKIEAWVSVAS

-39 LLREDLLEAENVEN
+39 LLQEELMESGNAGNPDL
-53 AENLVQNHDMNGREK
+53 NHNTC
-68 SADREGYLAK
+68 LAK
-78 KNLKNASVS
+78 KNLKTVQASSVI
-87 SAVKVLRGRMD
+87 KVLRGRMD
-98 RHQMEEFIRN
+98 RYQMEEFIRN
-108 QGIQLVIDATHP
+108 QGIHLVIDATHP
-120 HAKLVS
+120 HARLVS
-126 EEIQEACRQTGIR
+126 EEIQEACGRTGVR

-151 RGRDWV
+151 KARDWV
-157 EVDSIQEAVAFLS
+157 EVDSIQEAVSFLS
-170 SVPGVIF
+170 SVSGVIF
-177 ATTGSKELEAL
+177 ATTGSKELEVL
-188 CQIPEYPKRVYA
+188 CQIPDYQKRVYA
-200 RVLPI
+200 RVLPT
-205 SGVLKKCEELGIT
+205 SNVLKKCEKLGIT

-232 MNALFLRQTKAE
+232 MNTLFLRQTKAE

-254 GGFQEKMEAARANGT
+254 GGFQEKVEAARENGT

-278 ERGISLNEAMKVLKE
+278 ENGISLEEAMEVLKKADE
-293 TDGRTIGEREGIES
+293 GKVGE
-307 EIASAK
+307 
-313 SKKNIEGVDGE
+313 
-324 NQEKS
+324 
-329 NEVENVPAGEEE
+329 
-341 RKSGTDTVELEERNK
+341 L
-356 IKPSKTQTVF
+356 
-366 VTAQKL
+366 
-372 ACDTQKTHLILAGIG
+372 KTHLILAGIG

-422 QDDLLINKEG
+422 QNDLLISKEG
-432 KIENRQKSATAVEK
+432 KAENRQESAAAVEK
-446 ERIPGNIRGSYVK
+446 ERK

-469 IRIISEHPEW
+469 IQIVSKHPEW
-479 KQAVILYSG
+479 KKAVILYSG
-488 DTGFFSGASKM
+488 DTGFFSGASRM

-515 ISCISYLAARLGTHW
+515 TSCVSYLAARLGTHW
-530 EDAAIYSAHGRELP
+530 EDAAIYSAHGRELS
-544 VERVMKH
+544 VDRVMKR
-551 LCDPEEAANR
+551 LCDPEEPAKR

-574 FCKRLTQAGYG
+574 FCERLTQAGYG
-585 SVQVTVGENLSYP
+585 NVQVTVGENLSYP
-598 EEQIRSGTAEEMGK
+598 EEQIRSGTAEEMKK
-612 LEFTDLSLMQ
+612 LEFADLSLIL
-622 LEVLGKIKRGQTEV
+622 LEVTDEIKNVKQLKRFEQED
-636 PNKEKIADDDNI
+636 KRLLSADS
-648 EITNVEKLKM
+648 V
-658 YAQGMVSEKR
+658 GV
-668 IQDVQVTESYKNDK
+668 
-682 HKFVLHTNLCQEI
+682 F

-708 KTLLTCGLLEILRR
+708 KTLLTCGLLEVLRR

-744 VLGIPGRNLDSFFLP
+744 VLGIPGRNLDSFFMP
-759 PEGVREVLADAAREE
+759 AEGVRKVLVDAVREE
-774 KAGIAV
+774 QAGIAV

-794 ETAAS
+794 ETSAS
-799 SWEIAK
+799 SWEIAE
-805 ITDTPAILLLDCK
+805 ITDTPAILVLDCK

-825 AMASGFLHFRED
+825 AMASGFLHFRKK
-837 SQIAGVILNRVSSM
+837 SHIAGVILNRVSSM

-902 LADQMEKSIAVDRVL
+902 LADQMEKSIAVERVL
-917 EVAGMSLEG
+917 EVAGMLPLRI
-926 ENKEKEKTERIER
+926 ENKEKEK
-939 AEKTRKGSEKIS
+939 AENESMEAESIAKFPACQEQKVTS
-951 PRVRIGV
+951 RVRIGV

-993 PEGVNGLLFGGG
+993 PDRVDGLLFGGG
-1005 YPENYARELAENAA
+1005 YPENYARELAKNAA
-1019 MRESVRRSIAAGM
+1019 MRESIRRSIAAGM

-1053 KHWEMAGVYPFNA
+1053 KHWEMAGVYPFDA
-1066 YRTDRLRRFG
+1066 YRTNRLRRFG
-1076 YVRLLTPSGQEIHGH
+1076 YVRLLTSSGQEIHGH
-1091 EFHYWESEEPGTDW
+1091 EFHYWESEDPGTDW

-1118 IHEKGA
+1118 IHEKGG

-1137 PEFLRGWLNVCEK
+1137 PDFLRKWLDVCAKGSQQK
-1150 YSEDNGDKF
+1150 YIN

>member
-20 CSREKIPAWVSVAS
+20 CSREKIEAWVSVAS

-39 LLREDLLEAENVEN
+39 LLQEELMESGNAGNPDL
-53 AENLVQNHDMNGREK
+53 NHNTC
-68 SADREGYLAK
+68 LAK
-78 KNLKNASVS
+78 KSLKNVQASSVI
-87 SAVKVLRGRMD
+87 KVLRGRMD
-98 RHQMEEFIRN
+98 RYQMEEFIRN
-108 QGIQLVIDATHP
+108 QGIHLVIDATHP
-120 HAKLVS
+120 HARLVS
-126 EEIQEACRQTGIR
+126 EEIKEACGRTGVR

-151 RGRDWV
+151 KARDWV
-157 EVDSIQEAVAFLS
+157 EVDSIQEAVSFLS
-170 SVPGVIF
+170 SVSGVIF

-188 CQIPEYPKRVYA
+188 CQIPDYQKRVYA
-200 RVLPI
+200 RVLPT
-205 SGVLKKCEELGIT
+205 SNVLRKCEKLGIT

-232 MNALFLRQTKAE
+232 MNTLFLRQTKAE

-254 GGFQEKMEAARANGT
+254 GGFQEKVEAARENGT

-278 ERGISLNEAMKVLKE
+278 EDGISLEEAMEVLKKADE
-293 TDGRTIGEREGIES
+293 GNVGE
-307 EIASAK
+307 
-313 SKKNIEGVDGE
+313 
-324 NQEKS
+324 
-329 NEVENVPAGEEE
+329 
-341 RKSGTDTVELEERNK
+341 L
-356 IKPSKTQTVF
+356 
-366 VTAQKL
+366 
-372 ACDTQKTHLILAGIG
+372 KTHLILAGIG

-422 QDDLLINKEG
+422 QNDLLISKEG
-432 KIENRQKSATAVEK
+432 KAENRQESAAAVEK
-446 ERIPGNIRGSYVK
+446 ERK

-469 IRIISEHPEW
+469 IQIVSKHPEW

-488 DTGFFSGASKM
+488 DTGFFSGASRM

-515 ISCISYLAARLGTHW
+515 TSCVSYLAARLGTHW
-530 EDAAIYSAHGRELP
+530 EDAAIYSAHGRELS
-544 VERVMKH
+544 VDRVMKR
-551 LCDPEEAANR
+551 LCDPEEPAKR

-574 FCKRLTQAGYG
+574 FCERLTQAGYG
-585 SVQVTVGENLSYP
+585 NVQVTVGENLSYP
-598 EEQIRSGTAEEMGK
+598 EEQIRSGTAEGMKK
-612 LEFTDLSLMQ
+612 LEFADLSLML
-622 LEVLGKIKRGQTEV
+622 LEVTDEIKNVKQLKRFEQEDKRLL
-636 PNKEKIADDDNI
+636 PADS
-648 EITNVEKLKM
+648 V
-658 YAQGMVSEKR
+658 GV
-668 IQDVQVTESYKNDK
+668 
-682 HKFVLHTNLCQEI
+682 F

-708 KTLLTCGLLEILRR
+708 KTLLTCGLLEVLRR

-759 PEGVREVLADAAREE
+759 AEGVRKVLVDAVREE
-774 KAGIAV
+774 QAGIAV

-794 ETAAS
+794 ETSAS
-799 SWEIAK
+799 SWEIAE
-805 ITDTPAILLLDCK
+805 ITDTPAILVLDCK
-818 GASLSAA
+818 GASLSVA
-825 AMASGFLHFRED
+825 AMASGFLHFRKK
-837 SQIAGVILNRVSSM
+837 SHIAGVILNRVSSM

-917 EVAGMSLEG
+917 EVAGMLPLRI
-926 ENKEKEKTERIER
+926 ENKEKEK
-939 AEKTRKGSEKIS
+939 AENESMEAESIAKFPACQEQKVTS
-951 PRVRIGV
+951 RVRIGV

-971 FRLLEQMG
+971 FHLLEQMG

-993 PEGVNGLLFGGG
+993 PDRVDGLLFGGG
-1005 YPENYARELAENAA
+1005 YPENYARELAKNAA
-1019 MRESVRRSIAAGM
+1019 MRESIRRSIAAGM

-1053 KHWEMAGVYPFNA
+1053 KHWEMAGVYPFDA
-1066 YRTDRLRRFG
+1066 YRTNRLRRFG
-1076 YVRLLTPSGQEIHGH
+1076 YVRLLTSSGQEIHGH
-1091 EFHYWESEEPGTDW
+1091 EFHYWESEDPGTDW

-1118 IHEKGA
+1118 IHEKGG

-1137 PEFLRGWLNVCEK
+1137 PDFLRKWLDVCAKGSQQK
-1150 YSEDNGDKF
+1150 YIN

>member
-20 CSREKIPAWVSVAS
+20 CSREKIEAWVSVAS

-39 LLREDLLEAENVEN
+39 LLQEELMESGNAGNPDL
-53 AENLVQNHDMNGREK
+53 NHNTC
-68 SADREGYLAK
+68 LAK
-78 KNLKNASVS
+78 KNLKTVQASSVI
-87 SAVKVLRGRMD
+87 KVLRGRMD
-98 RHQMEEFIRN
+98 CYQMEEFIRN
-108 QGIQLVIDATHP
+108 QGIHLVIDATHP
-120 HAKLVS
+120 HARLVS
-126 EEIQEACRQTGIR
+126 EEIQEACRRTGVR

-151 RGRDWV
+151 KARDWV
-157 EVDSIQEAVAFLS
+157 EVDSIQEAVSFLS
-170 SVPGVIF
+170 SVSGVIF

-188 CQIPEYPKRVYA
+188 CQIPDYQKRVYA
-200 RVLPI
+200 RVLPT
-205 SGVLKKCEELGIT
+205 SNVLKKCEKLGIT

-232 MNALFLRQTKAE
+232 MNTLFLRQTKAE

-254 GGFQEKMEAARANGT
+254 GGFQEKVEAARENGT

-278 ERGISLNEAMKVLKE
+278 EDGISLEEAMEVLKKADE
-293 TDGRTIGEREGIES
+293 GNVGE
-307 EIASAK
+307 
-313 SKKNIEGVDGE
+313 
-324 NQEKS
+324 
-329 NEVENVPAGEEE
+329 
-341 RKSGTDTVELEERNK
+341 L
-356 IKPSKTQTVF
+356 
-366 VTAQKL
+366 
-372 ACDTQKTHLILAGIG
+372 KTHLILAGIG

-422 QDDLLINKEG
+422 QNDLLISKEG
-432 KIENRQKSATAVEK
+432 KAENRQESAAAVEK
-446 ERIPGNIRGSYVK
+446 ERK
-459 CYKAYLPDDV
+459 CYKAYLPDEV
-469 IRIISEHPEW
+469 IQIVSKHPEW

-488 DTGFFSGASKM
+488 DTGFFSGASRM

-515 ISCISYLAARLGTHW
+515 TSCVSYLAARLGTHW
-530 EDAAIYSAHGRELP
+530 EDAAIYSAHGRELS
-544 VERVMKH
+544 VDRVMKR
-551 LCDPEEAANR
+551 LCDPEEPAKR

-574 FCKRLTQAGYG
+574 FCERLTQAGYG
-585 SVQVTVGENLSYP
+585 NVQVTVGENLSYP
-598 EEQIRSGTAEEMGK
+598 EEQIRSGTAEEMKK
-612 LEFTDLSLMQ
+612 LEFADLSLIL
-622 LEVLGKIKRGQTEV
+622 LEVTDEIKNVKQLKRFEQEDKRLL
-636 PNKEKIADDDNI
+636 PADS
-648 EITNVEKLKM
+648 V
-658 YAQGMVSEKR
+658 GV
-668 IQDVQVTESYKNDK
+668 
-682 HKFVLHTNLCQEI
+682 F

-759 PEGVREVLADAAREE
+759 AEGVRKVLVDAVREE
-774 KAGIAV
+774 QAGIAV

-794 ETAAS
+794 ETSAS
-799 SWEIAK
+799 SWEIAE
-805 ITDTPAILLLDCK
+805 ITDTPAILVLDCK

-825 AMASGFLHFRED
+825 AMASGFLHFRKKNH
-837 SQIAGVILNRVSSM
+837 IAGVILNRVSSM

-917 EVAGMSLEG
+917 EVAGMLPLRI
-926 ENKEKEKTERIER
+926 ENKEKEK
-939 AEKTRKGSEKIS
+939 AENESMEAESIAKFPACQEQKVTS
-951 PRVRIGV
+951 RVRIGV

-993 PEGVNGLLFGGG
+993 PDRVDGLLFGGG
-1005 YPENYARELAENAA
+1005 YPENYARELAKNAA
-1019 MRESVRRSIAAGM
+1019 MRESIRRSIAAGM

-1053 KHWEMAGVYPFNA
+1053 KHWEMAGVYPFDA
-1066 YRTDRLRRFG
+1066 YRTNRLRRFG
-1076 YVRLLTPSGQEIHGH
+1076 YVRLLTSSGQEIHGH
-1091 EFHYWESEEPGTDW
+1091 EFHYWESEDPGTDW

-1118 IHEKGA
+1118 IHEKGG

-1137 PEFLRGWLNVCEK
+1137 PDFLRKWLDVCAKGSQKK
-1150 YSEDNGDKF
+1150 YIN

>member
-20 CSREKIPAWVSVAS
+20 CSREKIEAWVSVAS

-39 LLREDLLEAENVEN
+39 LLQEELMESGNAGNPDL
-53 AENLVQNHDMNGREK
+53 NHNTC
-68 SADREGYLAK
+68 LAK
-78 KNLKNASVS
+78 KNLKTVQASSVI
-87 SAVKVLRGRMD
+87 KVLRGRMD
-98 RHQMEEFIRN
+98 RYQMEEFIRN
-108 QGIQLVIDATHP
+108 QGIHLVIDATHP
-120 HAKLVS
+120 HARLVS
-126 EEIQEACRQTGIR
+126 EEIQEACGRTGVR

-151 RGRDWV
+151 KARDWV
-157 EVDSIQEAVAFLS
+157 EVDSIQEAVSFLS
-170 SVPGVIF
+170 SVSGVIF
-177 ATTGSKELEAL
+177 ATTGSKELEVL
-188 CQIPEYPKRVYA
+188 CQIPDYQKRVYA
-200 RVLPI
+200 RVLPT
-205 SGVLKKCEELGIT
+205 SNVLKKCEKLGIT

-232 MNALFLRQTKAE
+232 MNTLFLRQTKAE

-254 GGFQEKMEAARANGT
+254 GGFQEKVEAARENGT

-278 ERGISLNEAMKVLKE
+278 EDGISLEEAMEVLKKADE
-293 TDGRTIGEREGIES
+293 GKVGE
-307 EIASAK
+307 
-313 SKKNIEGVDGE
+313 
-324 NQEKS
+324 
-329 NEVENVPAGEEE
+329 
-341 RKSGTDTVELEERNK
+341 L
-356 IKPSKTQTVF
+356 
-366 VTAQKL
+366 
-372 ACDTQKTHLILAGIG
+372 KTHLILAGIG

-422 QDDLLINKEG
+422 QNDLLISKEG
-432 KIENRQKSATAVEK
+432 KAENRQESAAAVEK
-446 ERIPGNIRGSYVK
+446 ETK

-469 IRIISEHPEW
+469 IQIVSKHPEW

-488 DTGFFSGASKM
+488 DTGFFSGASRM

-515 ISCISYLAARLGTHW
+515 TSCVSYLAARLGTHW
-530 EDAAIYSAHGRELP
+530 EDAAIYSAHGRELS
-544 VERVMKH
+544 VDRVMKR
-551 LCDPEEAANR
+551 LCDPEEPAKR

-574 FCKRLTQAGYG
+574 FCERLTQAGYG
-585 SVQVTVGENLSYP
+585 NVQVTVGENLSYP
-598 EEQIRSGTAEEMGK
+598 EEQIRSGTAEEMKK
-612 LEFTDLSLMQ
+612 LEFADLSLIL
-622 LEVLGKIKRGQTEV
+622 LEVTDEIKNVKQLKRFEQED
-636 PNKEKIADDDNI
+636 KRLLSADS
-648 EITNVEKLKM
+648 V
-658 YAQGMVSEKR
+658 GV
-668 IQDVQVTESYKNDK
+668 
-682 HKFVLHTNLCQEI
+682 F

-744 VLGIPGRNLDSFFLP
+744 VLGIPGRNLDSFFMP
-759 PEGVREVLADAAREE
+759 AEGVRKVLVDAVREE
-774 KAGIAV
+774 QAGIAV

-794 ETAAS
+794 ETSAS
-799 SWEIAK
+799 SWEIAE
-805 ITDTPAILLLDCK
+805 ITDTPAILVLDCK

-825 AMASGFLHFRED
+825 AMASGFLHFRKK
-837 SQIAGVILNRVSSM
+837 SHIAGVILNRVSSM

-902 LADQMEKSIAVDRVL
+902 LADQMEKSIAVEQVL
-917 EVAGMSLEG
+917 EVAGMLPLRI
-926 ENKEKEKTERIER
+926 ENKEKEK
-939 AEKTRKGSEKIS
+939 AENESMEAESIAKFPACQEQKVTS
-951 PRVRIGV
+951 RVRIGV

-993 PEGVNGLLFGGG
+993 PDRVDGLLFGGG
-1005 YPENYARELAENAA
+1005 YPENYARELAKNAA
-1019 MRESVRRSIAAGM
+1019 MRESIRRSIAAGM

-1053 KHWEMAGVYPFNA
+1053 KHWEMAGVYPFDA
-1066 YRTDRLRRFG
+1066 YRTNRLRRFG
-1076 YVRLLTPSGQEIHGH
+1076 YVRLLTSSGQEIHGH
-1091 EFHYWESEEPGTDW
+1091 EFHYWESEDPGTDW

-1118 IHEKGA
+1118 IHEKGG

-1137 PEFLRGWLNVCEK
+1137 PDFLRKWLDVCAKGSQKK
-1150 YSEDNGDKF
+1150 YINWVNLYENLENGE

>member
-20 CSREKIPAWVSVAS
+20 CSREKIEAWVSVAS

-39 LLREDLLEAENVEN
+39 LLQEELMESGNAGNPDL
-53 AENLVQNHDMNGREK
+53 NHNTKESGQC
-68 SADREGYLAK
+68 ADKEICFAK
-78 KNLKNASVS
+78 KSLKNVQASSVI
-87 SAVKVLRGRMD
+87 KVLRGRMD
-98 RHQMEEFIRN
+98 RYQMEEFIRN
-108 QGIQLVIDATHP
+108 QGIHLVIDATHP
-120 HAKLVS
+120 HARLVS
-126 EEIQEACRQTGIR
+126 EEIQEACGRTGVR

-151 RGRDWV
+151 KARDWV
-157 EVDSIQEAVAFLS
+157 EVDSIQEAVSFLS
-170 SVPGVIF
+170 SVSGVIF

-188 CQIPEYPKRVYA
+188 CQIPDYQKRVYA
-200 RVLPI
+200 RVLPT
-205 SGVLKKCEELGIT
+205 SNVLKKCEKLGIT

-232 MNALFLRQTKAE
+232 MNTLFLRQTKAE

-254 GGFQEKMEAARANGT
+254 GGFQEKVEAARENGT

-278 ERGISLNEAMKVLKE
+278 EDGISLEEAMEVLKKADE
-293 TDGRTIGEREGIES
+293 GNVGEREGRGGEDIER

-313 SKKNIEGVDGE
+313 RKNNIEGVDGE
-324 NQEKS
+324 NQRKS
-329 NEVENVPAGEEE
+329 NA
-341 RKSGTDTVELEERNK
+341 VEL
-356 IKPSKTQTVF
+356 
-366 VTAQKL
+366 
-372 ACDTQKTHLILAGIG
+372 KTHLILAGIG

-422 QDDLLINKEG
+422 QNDLLISKEG
-432 KIENRQKSATAVEK
+432 KAENRQESAAAVEK
-446 ERIPGNIRGSYVK
+446 ERK

-469 IRIISEHPEW
+469 IQIVSEHPEW
-479 KQAVILYSG
+479 KRAVILYSG
-488 DTGFFSGASKM
+488 DTGFFSGASRM

-515 ISCISYLAARLGTHW
+515 TSCVSYLAARLGTHW
-530 EDAAIYSAHGRELP
+530 EDAAIYSAHGRELS
-544 VERVMKH
+544 VDRVMKR
-551 LCDPEEAANR
+551 LCDPEEPAKR

-574 FCKRLTQAGYG
+574 FCERLTQAGYG
-585 SVQVTVGENLSYP
+585 NVQVTVGENLSYP
-598 EEQIRSGTAEEMGK
+598 EEQIRSGTAEEMKK
-612 LEFTDLSLMQ
+612 LEFADLSLML
-622 LEVLGKIKRGQTEV
+622 LEVTDEIKNVKQLKRFEQEDKRLL
-636 PNKEKIADDDNI
+636 PADS
-648 EITNVEKLKM
+648 V
-658 YAQGMVSEKR
+658 GV
-668 IQDVQVTESYKNDK
+668 
-682 HKFVLHTNLCQEI
+682 F

-708 KTLLTCGLLEILRR
+708 KTLLTCGLLEVLRR

-759 PEGVREVLADAAREE
+759 TEGVRKVLVDAVREE
-774 KAGIAV
+774 QAGIAV

-794 ETAAS
+794 ETSAS
-799 SWEIAK
+799 SWEIAE
-805 ITDTPAILLLDCK
+805 ITDTPAILVLDCK

-825 AMASGFLHFRED
+825 AMASGFLHFRKN
-837 SQIAGVILNRVSSM
+837 SHIVGVILNRVSSM

-917 EVAGMSLEG
+917 EVAGMLPLRI
-926 ENKEKEKTERIER
+926 ENKEKEK
-939 AEKTRKGSEKIS
+939 AENESMEAESIAKFPACQEQKVTS
-951 PRVRIGV
+951 RVRIGV

-993 PEGVNGLLFGGG
+993 PDRVDGLLFGGG
-1005 YPENYARELAENAA
+1005 YPENYARELAKNTA
-1019 MRESVRRSIAAGM
+1019 MRESIRRSIAAGM

-1053 KHWEMAGVYPFNA
+1053 KHWEMAGVYPFDA
-1066 YRTDRLRRFG
+1066 YRTNRLRRFG
-1076 YVRLLTPSGQEIHGH
+1076 YVRLLTSSGQEIHGH
-1091 EFHYWESEEPGTDW
+1091 EFHYWESEDPGTDW

-1118 IHEKGA
+1118 IHEKGG

-1137 PEFLRGWLNVCEK
+1137 PDFLRKWLDVCAKGSQQK
-1150 YSEDNGDKF
+1150 YIN